1 MDRVEFGIKLEQ
13 INKLRDKGDYE
24 AAAKVV
30 DTIEWRKVKKW
41 SELAVAEDVYERAGR
56 LKDARNICV
65 YAYNRNLGGKRLI
78 YKLTEISIAIDDL
91 DEADDLYNEFVEAAP
106 RDTEKYILMYKL
118 NKARKVP
125 VERLIEILE
134 EYKQSELDE
143 QYEYELA
150 ELYAQAGRIDE
161 CIREC
166 DDLILWFNEG
176 EYVEKALRLKSRYS
190 VLTKSQKA
198 KLDMIE
204 EYRAAGMEYS
214 TIAPE
219 YDSEPDIEH
228 EEIKEPEPEEEY
240 KVQEKD
246 YSIYDTQ
253 NIQAQLAESMAKI
266 LGGIN
271 GESEAGEEEP
281 SAELTAE
288 AEAEPSVE
296 SEPETEVEPTA
307 EAEPEA
313 DNEPTVEAEPEADNE
328 PSAELT
334 AEAEAEPSAE
344 SEPEA
349 EVEQSAESETEQEVE
364 PETEAEAEP
373 SVEAEPEE
381 KYKDLYE
388 GIDEPTKEIRIN
400 THHWNRYKS
409 VMVDDT
415 KDPMTAELPLPE
427 GALPKYIVEKSET
440 EGETDTNPEF
450 IIEDFETIIEK
461 QEEPPVSEEPEEPE
475 VSGAEEDD
483 EYMVKLVEETGEPD
497 DNRDENTAE
506 TTESVEE
513 AVRKAVMEPEAAEES
528 EVIDGQMDIMQWME
542 SVQDIAESDDADEAV
557 TAEEEP
563 EETESEE
570 EPVDEQVSD
579 DAEEEPVDEEQM
591 INDAAEDAINDIAAR
606 LMAEVQE
613 ELDAREKEEALT
625 AVTEEEYVDDTKVTD
640 AADEMTATV
649 EEEAESEAEEA
660 EPAEEEPEAES
671 TEESEE
677 EPEAELTEESEEEPE
692 EAEPAEEE
700 AEDDEDNDYALKSS
714 ERRYLQKYLFINGME
729 ETAAEIIN
737 NKKREAP
744 DGTSAHGN
752 IVVVGRAKTNKT
764 DFAID
769 LFKAL
774 HADDS
779 NKKLRIAKTNAAA
792 VNSKSILASVDKIK
806 GTTLIIENA
815 GQLTKESAREL
826 VQVMEGDTDSMLV
839 IITGEDYS
847 INRLFAE
854 VPRLSE
860 MFSYR
865 VEVRRYSV
873 NELVAAAKDY
883 AREKGYIIGEKA
895 LLKLYLLIGEV
906 DTGDAAKAIESIRGI
921 VDNAIEH
928 SGRKGRRRS
937 SKKNGGLIMLKDKDF
952 V

>member
-30 DTIEWRKVKKW
+30 ETIEWRKVKKW
-41 SELAVAEDVYERAGR
+41 SELAIAEDVYERAGR

-118 NKARKVP
+118 NKARKAP

-161 CIREC
+161 CVREC

-176 EYVEKALRLKSRYS
+176 EYVEKALRLKNRYAK
-190 VLTKSQKA
+190 LTKSQQA
-198 KLDMIE
+198 KLDMME

-214 TIAPE
+214 TVMPE

-228 EEIKEPEPEEEY
+228 EEVKEPEPQEEY

-271 GESEAGEEEP
+271 GPGEEEAVEPGITGQGEEAAEPEITEPAGIEEP
-281 SAELTAE
+281 SETTEAVEPSETTEFVEPEEDTWEEPEE
-288 AEAEPSVE
+288 AEEPEEQPEAEKEPEEAEEQPEVEKE
-296 SEPETEVEPTA
+296 SEPDSIE
-307 EAEPEA
+307 
-313 DNEPTVEAEPEADNE
+313 D
-328 PSAELT
+328 
-334 AEAEAEPSAE
+334 
-344 SEPEA
+344 
-349 EVEQSAESETEQEVE
+349 
-364 PETEAEAEP
+364 
-373 SVEAEPEE
+373 
-381 KYKDLYE
+381 KYKDIYE

-400 THHWNRYKS
+400 THHWNRYRS
-409 VMVDDT
+409 VMEDDT
-415 KDPMTAELPLPE
+415 KEPMTADVPLPE
-427 GALPKYIVEKSET
+427 GALPKYLVEKSEM
-440 EGETDTNPEF
+440 EGEAGTNPEF

-461 QEEPPVSEEPEEPE
+461 QEEPVEEENVAEAAEP
-475 VSGAEEDD
+475 EEDD
-483 EYMVKLVEETGEPD
+483 EYMVRLVTEDDEPQEEPETNETEP
-497 DNRDENTAE
+497 E
-506 TTESVEE
+506 ESVEE
-513 AVRKAVMEPEAAEES
+513 AVKKAVSEPAEPEES

-542 SVQDIAESDDADEAV
+542 SMQDTAV
-557 TAEEEP
+557 EDTPETDTETKAAEP
-563 EETESEE
+563 EKI
-570 EPVDEQVSD
+570 PD
-579 DAEEEPVDEEQM
+579 DEQM

-606 LMAEVQE
+606 LMAEVRE
-613 ELDAREKEEALT
+613 ELDARAGEEAPT
-625 AVTEEEYVDDTKVTD
+625 MIAEEEYIDDEADD
-640 AADEMTATV
+640 AGEIMADDEAEEEFSEEEIAAYEEEHSAAEDEITAAADDEMTAA
-649 EEEAESEAEEA
+649 AE
-660 EPAEEEPEAES
+660 
-671 TEESEE
+671 
-677 EPEAELTEESEEEPE
+677 
-692 EAEPAEEE
+692 
-700 AEDDEDNDYALKSS
+700 EDNDNDYVLKPS
-714 ERRYLQKYLFINGME
+714 ERRYLQKYLFISGME

-737 NKKREAP
+737 NKKREVP

-752 IVVVGRAKTNKT
+752 IAVVGRAKTDKT

-774 HADDS
+774 HSEDN

-792 VNSKSILASVDKIK
+792 INSKSILASADKLK
-806 GTTLIIENA
+806 GITLIIENA

-826 VQVMEGDTDSMLV
+826 AQVMEGDTESMLV

-847 INRLFAE
+847 INRVFTE
-854 VPRLSE
+854 VPDLSR
-860 MFSYR
+860 MFDYR

-895 LLKLYLLIGEV
+895 LLKLYLLAGGI
-906 DTGDAAKAIESIRGI
+906 DTGDATKAVESIREI
-921 VDNAIEH
+921 VDDAIERG
-928 SGRKGRRRS
+928 SRKGKRRTSR
-937 SKKNGGLIMLKDKDF
+937 KNGGLIILKDKDF
-952 V
+952 IS

>member
-30 DTIEWRKVKKW
+30 ETIEWRKVKKW
-41 SELAVAEDVYERAGR
+41 SELAIAEDVYERAGR

-161 CIREC
+161 CVREC

-176 EYVEKALRLKSRYS
+176 EYVEKALRLKNRYAK
-190 VLTKSQKA
+190 LTKSQQA
-198 KLDMIE
+198 KLDMME

-214 TIAPE
+214 TVMPE

-228 EEIKEPEPEEEY
+228 EEVKEPEPQEEY

-271 GESEAGEEEP
+271 GPGEEEAVEPKITGQGEEAVEPEITEPAGIEEP
-281 SAELTAE
+281 SETTEFVEPEEDTWEEPEE
-288 AEAEPSVE
+288 AEEPEEQPEAEEEPEEQPEEEKEPEEPEEAEEQPEVEKE
-296 SEPETEVEPTA
+296 SEPDSIE
-307 EAEPEA
+307 
-313 DNEPTVEAEPEADNE
+313 D
-328 PSAELT
+328 
-334 AEAEAEPSAE
+334 
-344 SEPEA
+344 
-349 EVEQSAESETEQEVE
+349 
-364 PETEAEAEP
+364 
-373 SVEAEPEE
+373 
-381 KYKDLYE
+381 KYKDIYE

-400 THHWNRYKS
+400 THHWNRYRS
-409 VMVDDT
+409 VMEDDT
-415 KDPMTAELPLPE
+415 KEPMTADVPLPE
-427 GALPKYIVEKSET
+427 GALPKYIVEKSEM
-440 EGETDTNPEF
+440 EGEAGTNPEF
-450 IIEDFETIIEK
+450 IIEDFETIIENR
-461 QEEPPVSEEPEEPE
+461 EEPVEEESVAEAAEP
-475 VSGAEEDD
+475 EEDD
-483 EYMVKLVEETGEPD
+483 EYMVRLVTEDDEPQEEPET
-497 DNRDENTAE
+497 DETE
-506 TTESVEE
+506 SEESVEE
-513 AVRKAVMEPEAAEES
+513 AVKKAVSEPAEPEES

-542 SVQDIAESDDADEAV
+542 SMQDTVVEDTPETDTETKAA
-557 TAEEEP
+557 EP
-563 EETESEE
+563 EEI
-570 EPVDEQVSD
+570 PD
-579 DAEEEPVDEEQM
+579 DEQM

-606 LMAEVQE
+606 LMAEVRE
-613 ELDAREKEEALT
+613 ELDARAGEEAPT
-625 AVTEEEYVDDTKVTD
+625 MIAEEEYIDDEADD
-640 AADEMTATV
+640 AGEIMADDEAEEEFSEEEIAAYEEEHSAAEDEMTAAV
-649 EEEAESEAEEA
+649 E
-660 EPAEEEPEAES
+660 
-671 TEESEE
+671 
-677 EPEAELTEESEEEPE
+677 
-692 EAEPAEEE
+692 
-700 AEDDEDNDYALKSS
+700 EDNDNDYVLKPS
-714 ERRYLQKYLFINGME
+714 ERRYLQKYLFISGME

-737 NKKREAP
+737 NKKREVP

-752 IVVVGRAKTNKT
+752 IAVVGRAKTDKT

-774 HADDS
+774 HSEDN

-792 VNSKSILASVDKIK
+792 INSKSILASADKLK
-806 GTTLIIENA
+806 GITLIIENA

-826 VQVMEGDTDSMLV
+826 AQVMEGDTESMLV

-847 INRLFAE
+847 INRVFAE
-854 VPRLSE
+854 VPDLSR
-860 MFSYR
+860 MFDYR

-895 LLKLYLLIGEV
+895 LLKLYLLAGGV
-906 DTGDAAKAIESIRGI
+906 DTGDATKAVESIREI
-921 VDNAIEH
+921 VDDAIERG
-928 SGRKGRRRS
+928 SRKGKRRTSR
-937 SKKNGGLIMLKDKDF
+937 KNGGLIILKDKDF
-952 V
+952 IS

>member
-30 DTIEWRKVKKW
+30 ETIEWRKVKKW
-41 SELAVAEDVYERAGR
+41 SELAIAEDVYERAGR

-118 NKARKVP
+118 NKARKAP

-161 CIREC
+161 CVREC

-176 EYVEKALRLKSRYS
+176 EYVEKALRLKNRYAK
-190 VLTKSQKA
+190 LTKSQQA
-198 KLDMIE
+198 KLDMME

-214 TIAPE
+214 TVMPE

-228 EEIKEPEPEEEY
+228 EEVKELEPQEEY

-271 GESEAGEEEP
+271 GPGEEEAVEPEITEPAGIEEP
-281 SAELTAE
+281 SETTEFVEPEEDTWEEPEETEEHEEQPE
-288 AEAEPSVE
+288 AEKEPEEQPEAEKEPEEAEEQPEVEKE
-296 SEPETEVEPTA
+296 SEPDSIE
-307 EAEPEA
+307 
-313 DNEPTVEAEPEADNE
+313 D
-328 PSAELT
+328 
-334 AEAEAEPSAE
+334 
-344 SEPEA
+344 
-349 EVEQSAESETEQEVE
+349 
-364 PETEAEAEP
+364 
-373 SVEAEPEE
+373 
-381 KYKDLYE
+381 KYKDIYE

-400 THHWNRYKS
+400 THHWNRYRS
-409 VMVDDT
+409 VMEDDT
-415 KDPMTAELPLPE
+415 KEPMTADVPLPE
-427 GALPKYIVEKSET
+427 GALPKYIVEKSEM
-440 EGETDTNPEF
+440 EGEAGTNPEF

-461 QEEPPVSEEPEEPE
+461 QEEPVEEESVAEAAEP
-475 VSGAEEDD
+475 EEDD
-483 EYMVKLVEETGEPD
+483 EYMVRLVTEDDEPQEEPETNETEP
-497 DNRDENTAE
+497 E
-506 TTESVEE
+506 ESLEE
-513 AVRKAVMEPEAAEES
+513 AVKKTVSEAAEPEES

-542 SVQDIAESDDADEAV
+542 SMQDTAVEDTPETDTETEA
-557 TAEEEP
+557 AEP
-563 EETESEE
+563 EKI
-570 EPVDEQVSD
+570 PD
-579 DAEEEPVDEEQM
+579 DEQM
-591 INDAAEDAINDIAAR
+591 INDVAEDAINDIAAR
-606 LMAEVQE
+606 LMAEVRE
-613 ELDAREKEEALT
+613 ELDARAGEEAPT
-625 AVTEEEYVDDTKVTD
+625 MIAEEEYIDDEADD
-640 AADEMTATV
+640 AGEIMADDEAEEEFSEEEIAAYEEEHSAAEDEITAAAEDEITAAAEDEMTAAV
-649 EEEAESEAEEA
+649 E
-660 EPAEEEPEAES
+660 
-671 TEESEE
+671 
-677 EPEAELTEESEEEPE
+677 
-692 EAEPAEEE
+692 
-700 AEDDEDNDYALKSS
+700 EDNDNDYVLKPS
-714 ERRYLQKYLFINGME
+714 ERRYLQKYLFISGME

-737 NKKREAP
+737 NKKREVP

-752 IVVVGRAKTNKT
+752 IAVVGRAKTDKT

-774 HADDS
+774 HSEDN

-792 VNSKSILASVDKIK
+792 INSKSILASADKLK
-806 GTTLIIENA
+806 GITLIIENA

-826 VQVMEGDTDSMLV
+826 AQVMEGDTESMLV

-847 INRLFAE
+847 INRVFTE
-854 VPRLSE
+854 VPDLSR
-860 MFSYR
+860 MFDYR

-895 LLKLYLLIGEV
+895 LLKLYLLAGGI
-906 DTGDAAKAIESIRGI
+906 DTGDATKAVESIREI
-921 VDNAIEH
+921 VDDAIERG
-928 SGRKGRRRS
+928 SRKGKRRTSR
-937 SKKNGGLIMLKDKDF
+937 KNGGLIILKDKDF
-952 V
+952 IS

>member
-30 DTIEWRKVKKW
+30 ETIEWRKVKKW
-41 SELAVAEDVYERAGR
+41 SELAIAEDVYERAGR

-161 CIREC
+161 CVREC

-176 EYVEKALRLKSRYS
+176 EYVEKALRLKNRYAK
-190 VLTKSQKA
+190 LTKSQQA
-198 KLDMIE
+198 KLDMME

-214 TIAPE
+214 TVMPE

-228 EEIKEPEPEEEY
+228 EEVKEPEPQEEY

-271 GESEAGEEEP
+271 GPGEEEAVEPGITEPAGIEEP
-281 SAELTAE
+281 SETTEFVEPEEDTWEEPEE
-288 AEAEPSVE
+288 AEEPEEQPEAEKEPEEAEEQPEVEKE
-296 SEPETEVEPTA
+296 SEPDRIE
-307 EAEPEA
+307 
-313 DNEPTVEAEPEADNE
+313 D
-328 PSAELT
+328 
-334 AEAEAEPSAE
+334 
-344 SEPEA
+344 
-349 EVEQSAESETEQEVE
+349 
-364 PETEAEAEP
+364 
-373 SVEAEPEE
+373 
-381 KYKDLYE
+381 KYKDIYE

-400 THHWNRYKS
+400 THHWNRYRS
-409 VMVDDT
+409 VMEDDT
-415 KDPMTAELPLPE
+415 KEPMTADVPLPE
-427 GALPKYIVEKSET
+427 GALPKYIVEKSEM
-440 EGETDTNPEF
+440 EGEAGTNPEF

-461 QEEPPVSEEPEEPE
+461 QEEPVEEESVAEAAEP
-475 VSGAEEDD
+475 EEDD
-483 EYMVKLVEETGEPD
+483 EYMVRLVTEDDEPQEEPETNETEP
-497 DNRDENTAE
+497 E
-506 TTESVEE
+506 ESVEE
-513 AVRKAVMEPEAAEES
+513 AVKKAVSELAEPEES

-542 SVQDIAESDDADEAV
+542 SMQDTVGEDTPETDTETEA
-557 TAEEEP
+557 AEP
-563 EETESEE
+563 EEI
-570 EPVDEQVSD
+570 PD
-579 DAEEEPVDEEQM
+579 DEQM

-606 LMAEVQE
+606 LMAEVRE
-613 ELDAREKEEALT
+613 ELDARAGEEAPT
-625 AVTEEEYVDDTKVTD
+625 MIAEEEYIDDEADD
-640 AADEMTATV
+640 AGEIMADDEAEEEFSEEEIAAYEEEHSAVEDEITAAAEDEMTAAV
-649 EEEAESEAEEA
+649 E
-660 EPAEEEPEAES
+660 
-671 TEESEE
+671 
-677 EPEAELTEESEEEPE
+677 
-692 EAEPAEEE
+692 
-700 AEDDEDNDYALKSS
+700 EDNDNDYVLKPS
-714 ERRYLQKYLFINGME
+714 ERRYLQKYLFISGME

-737 NKKREAP
+737 NKKREVP

-752 IVVVGRAKTNKT
+752 IAVVGRAKTDKT

-774 HADDS
+774 HSEDN

-792 VNSKSILASVDKIK
+792 INSKSILASADKLK
-806 GTTLIIENA
+806 GITLIIENA

-826 VQVMEGDTDSMLV
+826 AQVMEGDTESMLV

-847 INRLFAE
+847 INRVFTE
-854 VPRLSE
+854 VPDLSR
-860 MFSYR
+860 MFDYR

-895 LLKLYLLIGEV
+895 LLKLYLLAGGI
-906 DTGDAAKAIESIRGI
+906 DTGDATKAVESIREI
-921 VDNAIEH
+921 VDDAIERG
-928 SGRKGRRRS
+928 SRKGKRRTSR
-937 SKKNGGLIMLKDKDF
+937 KNGGLIILKDKDF
-952 V
+952 IS

>member
-30 DTIEWRKVKKW
+30 ETIEWRKVKKW
-41 SELAVAEDVYERAGR
+41 SELAIAEDVYERAGR

-161 CIREC
+161 CVREC

-176 EYVEKALRLKSRYS
+176 EYVEKALRLKNRYAK
-190 VLTKSQKA
+190 LTKSQQA
-198 KLDMIE
+198 KLDMME

-214 TIAPE
+214 TVMPE

-228 EEIKEPEPEEEY
+228 EEVKEPEPHEEY

-271 GESEAGEEEP
+271 GPGEEAAEPEITEPAGIEEP
-281 SAELTAE
+281 SETTE
-288 AEAEPSVE
+288 AVEPSE
-296 SEPETEVEPTA
+296 ITEF
-307 EAEPEA
+307 
-313 DNEPTVEAEPEADNE
+313 
-328 PSAELT
+328 
-334 AEAEAEPSAE
+334 
-344 SEPEA
+344 
-349 EVEQSAESETEQEVE
+349 VE
-364 PETEAEAEP
+364 PEEDTWE
-373 SVEAEPEE
+373 EPEE
-381 KYKDLYE
+381 PEEQPEVEDESEQDSIEDKYKDIYE

-400 THHWNRYKS
+400 THHWNRYRS
-409 VMVDDT
+409 VMEDDT
-415 KDPMTAELPLPE
+415 KEPMTADVPLPE
-427 GALPKYIVEKSET
+427 GALPKYIVEKSEV
-440 EGETDTNPEF
+440 EGEAGTNPEF

-461 QEEPPVSEEPEEPE
+461 QEEPVEEESVAEAAEP
-475 VSGAEEDD
+475 EEDD
-483 EYMVKLVEETGEPD
+483 EYMVRLVTEDDEPQEEPETDETEP
-497 DNRDENTAE
+497 E
-506 TTESVEE
+506 ESVEE
-513 AVRKAVMEPEAAEES
+513 AVQKAVSEPAEPEES

-542 SVQDIAESDDADEAV
+542 SMQDTAVEDTPETDTETEA
-557 TAEEEP
+557 AEP
-563 EETESEE
+563 EKI
-570 EPVDEQVSD
+570 PD
-579 DAEEEPVDEEQM
+579 DEQM

-606 LMAEVQE
+606 LMAEVRE
-613 ELDAREKEEALT
+613 ELDARAGEEAPT
-625 AVTEEEYVDDTKVTD
+625 MIAEEEYIDDEADD
-640 AADEMTATV
+640 AGEIMADDEAEEEFSEEEIAAYEEEHSAAEDEITAAAEDEMTAAV
-649 EEEAESEAEEA
+649 E
-660 EPAEEEPEAES
+660 
-671 TEESEE
+671 
-677 EPEAELTEESEEEPE
+677 
-692 EAEPAEEE
+692 
-700 AEDDEDNDYALKSS
+700 EDNDNDYVLKPS
-714 ERRYLQKYLFINGME
+714 ERRYLQKYLFISGME

-737 NKKREAP
+737 NKKREVP

-752 IVVVGRAKTNKT
+752 IAVVGRAKTDKT

-774 HADDS
+774 HSEDN

-792 VNSKSILASVDKIK
+792 INSKSILASADKLK
-806 GTTLIIENA
+806 GITLIIENA

-826 VQVMEGDTDSMLV
+826 AQVMEGDTESMLV

-847 INRLFAE
+847 INRVFTE
-854 VPRLSE
+854 VPDLSR
-860 MFSYR
+860 MFDYR

-895 LLKLYLLIGEV
+895 LLKLYLLAGGV
-906 DTGDAAKAIESIRGI
+906 DTGDATKAVESIREI
-921 VDNAIEH
+921 VDDAIERG
-928 SGRKGRRRS
+928 SRKGKRRTSR
-937 SKKNGGLIMLKDKDF
+937 KNGGLIILKDKDF
-952 V
+952 IS

>member
-30 DTIEWRKVKKW
+30 ETIEWRKVKKW
-41 SELAVAEDVYERAGR
+41 SELAIAEDVYERAGR

-150 ELYAQAGRIDE
+150 ELYAQAGRIEE
-161 CIREC
+161 CVREC

-176 EYVEKALRLKSRYS
+176 EYVEKALRLKNRYAK
-190 VLTKSQKA
+190 LTKSQQA
-198 KLDMIE
+198 KLDMME

-214 TIAPE
+214 TVMPE

-228 EEIKEPEPEEEY
+228 EEVKEPEPQEEY

-271 GESEAGEEEP
+271 GPGEEEAVEPEITGQGEEAVEPEITEPAGIEEP
-281 SAELTAE
+281 SETTESVEPEEDTWEEPEE
-288 AEAEPSVE
+288 AEEPEEQPETEKEPEEAEEQLEVEKE
-296 SEPETEVEPTA
+296 SEPDSIE
-307 EAEPEA
+307 
-313 DNEPTVEAEPEADNE
+313 D
-328 PSAELT
+328 
-334 AEAEAEPSAE
+334 
-344 SEPEA
+344 
-349 EVEQSAESETEQEVE
+349 
-364 PETEAEAEP
+364 
-373 SVEAEPEE
+373 
-381 KYKDLYE
+381 KYKDIYE

-400 THHWNRYKS
+400 THHWNRYRS
-409 VMVDDT
+409 VMEDDT
-415 KDPMTAELPLPE
+415 KEPMTADVPLPE
-427 GALPKYIVEKSET
+427 GALPKYIVEKSEM
-440 EGETDTNPEF
+440 EGEAGTNPEF

-461 QEEPPVSEEPEEPE
+461 QEEPVEEESVAEAAEP
-475 VSGAEEDD
+475 EEDD
-483 EYMVKLVEETGEPD
+483 EYMVRLVTEDDEPQEEPETDETEP
-497 DNRDENTAE
+497 E
-506 TTESVEE
+506 ESVEE
-513 AVRKAVMEPEAAEES
+513 AVKKTISEPAEPEES

-542 SVQDIAESDDADEAV
+542 SMQDTVGEDTLETDTETETEDVPEVDIETEAAESDKI
-557 TAEEEP
+557 
-563 EETESEE
+563 
-570 EPVDEQVSD
+570 SD
-579 DAEEEPVDEEQM
+579 DEQM

-606 LMAEVQE
+606 LMAEVRE
-613 ELDAREKEEALT
+613 ELDARAGEEAPT
-625 AVTEEEYVDDTKVTD
+625 MIAEEEYIDDEADD
-640 AADEMTATV
+640 AGEIMADDEAEEEFSEEEIAAYEEEHSAAEDEITAVAEDEMTAAV
-649 EEEAESEAEEA
+649 E
-660 EPAEEEPEAES
+660 
-671 TEESEE
+671 
-677 EPEAELTEESEEEPE
+677 
-692 EAEPAEEE
+692 
-700 AEDDEDNDYALKSS
+700 EDNDNDYVLKPS
-714 ERRYLQKYLFINGME
+714 ERRYLQKYLFISGME

-737 NKKREAP
+737 NKKREVP

-752 IVVVGRAKTNKT
+752 IAVVGRAKTDKT

-774 HADDS
+774 HSEDN

-792 VNSKSILASVDKIK
+792 INSKSILASADKLK
-806 GTTLIIENA
+806 GITLIIENA

-826 VQVMEGDTDSMLV
+826 AQVMEGDTESMLV

-847 INRLFAE
+847 INRVFAE
-854 VPRLSE
+854 VPDLSR
-860 MFSYR
+860 MFDYR

-895 LLKLYLLIGEV
+895 LLKLYLLAGGV
-906 DTGDAAKAIESIRGI
+906 DTGDATKAVESIREI
-921 VDNAIEH
+921 VDDAIERG
-928 SGRKGRRRS
+928 SRKGKRRTSR
-937 SKKNGGLIMLKDKDF
+937 KNGGLIILKDKDF
-952 V
+952 IS

>member
-30 DTIEWRKVKKW
+30 ETIEWRKVKKW
-41 SELAVAEDVYERAGR
+41 SELAIAEDVYERAGR

-118 NKARKVP
+118 NKARKAP

-161 CIREC
+161 CVREC

-176 EYVEKALRLKSRYS
+176 EYVEKALRLKNRYAK
-190 VLTKSQKA
+190 LTKSQQA
-198 KLDMIE
+198 KLDMME

-214 TIAPE
+214 TVMPE

-228 EEIKEPEPEEEY
+228 EEVKEPEPQEEY

-271 GESEAGEEEP
+271 GPGEEEAVEPEITGQGEEAVEPEITEPAGIEEP
-281 SAELTAE
+281 SETTEAVEPSETTEFMEPEEDTWEEPEETEEPEEQPE
-288 AEAEPSVE
+288 AEKEPEEAEEQPEVEKE
-296 SEPETEVEPTA
+296 SEPDSIE
-307 EAEPEA
+307 
-313 DNEPTVEAEPEADNE
+313 D
-328 PSAELT
+328 
-334 AEAEAEPSAE
+334 
-344 SEPEA
+344 
-349 EVEQSAESETEQEVE
+349 
-364 PETEAEAEP
+364 
-373 SVEAEPEE
+373 
-381 KYKDLYE
+381 KYKDIYE

-400 THHWNRYKS
+400 THHWNRYRS
-409 VMVDDT
+409 VMEDDT
-415 KDPMTAELPLPE
+415 KEPMTADVPLPE
-427 GALPKYIVEKSET
+427 GALPKYIVEKSEM
-440 EGETDTNPEF
+440 EGEAGTNPEF

-461 QEEPPVSEEPEEPE
+461 QEEPVEEESVAEAAEP
-475 VSGAEEDD
+475 EEDD
-483 EYMVKLVEETGEPD
+483 EYMVRLVTEDDEPQEEPETNETEP
-497 DNRDENTAE
+497 E
-506 TTESVEE
+506 ESLEE
-513 AVRKAVMEPEAAEES
+513 AVKKTVSEPAEPEES

-542 SVQDIAESDDADEAV
+542 SMQDTAVEDTPETDTETEA
-557 TAEEEP
+557 AEP
-563 EETESEE
+563 EKI
-570 EPVDEQVSD
+570 PD
-579 DAEEEPVDEEQM
+579 DEQM

-606 LMAEVQE
+606 LMAEVRE
-613 ELDAREKEEALT
+613 ELDAKAGEEAPT
-625 AVTEEEYVDDTKVTD
+625 MIAEEEYIDDEADD
-640 AADEMTATV
+640 AGEIMADDEAEEEFSEEEIAAYEEEHSAAEDEITAAADDEMTAAV
-649 EEEAESEAEEA
+649 E
-660 EPAEEEPEAES
+660 
-671 TEESEE
+671 
-677 EPEAELTEESEEEPE
+677 
-692 EAEPAEEE
+692 
-700 AEDDEDNDYALKSS
+700 EDNDNDYVLKPS
-714 ERRYLQKYLFINGME
+714 ERRYLQKYLFISGME

-737 NKKREAP
+737 NKKREVS

-752 IVVVGRAKTNKT
+752 IAVVGRAKTDKT

-774 HADDS
+774 HSEDN

-792 VNSKSILASVDKIK
+792 INSKSILASADKLK
-806 GTTLIIENA
+806 GITLIIENA

-826 VQVMEGDTDSMLV
+826 AQVMEGDTESMLV

-847 INRLFAE
+847 INRVFTE
-854 VPRLSE
+854 VPDLSR
-860 MFSYR
+860 MFDYR

-895 LLKLYLLIGEV
+895 LLKLYLLAGGI
-906 DTGDAAKAIESIRGI
+906 DTGDATKAVESIREI
-921 VDNAIEH
+921 VDDAIERG
-928 SGRKGRRRS
+928 SRKGKRRTSR
-937 SKKNGGLIMLKDKDF
+937 KNGGLIILKDKDF
-952 V
+952 IS

>member
-30 DTIEWRKVKKW
+30 ETIEWRKVKKW
-41 SELAVAEDVYERAGR
+41 SELAIAEDVYERAGR

-118 NKARKVP
+118 NKARKAP

-150 ELYAQAGRIDE
+150 ELYAQARRIDE
-161 CIREC
+161 CVREC

-176 EYVEKALRLKSRYS
+176 EYVEKALRLKNRYAK
-190 VLTKSQKA
+190 LTKSQQA
-198 KLDMIE
+198 KLDMME

-214 TIAPE
+214 TVMPE

-228 EEIKEPEPEEEY
+228 EEVKEPEPQEEY

-271 GESEAGEEEP
+271 GPGEEEAVEPEITGQGEEAAEPEITEPAGIEEP
-281 SAELTAE
+281 SETTEAVEPSETTEFVEPEEDTWEEPEE
-288 AEAEPSVE
+288 AEEPEEQPEAEKEPEEAEEQPEVEKE
-296 SEPETEVEPTA
+296 SEPDSIE
-307 EAEPEA
+307 
-313 DNEPTVEAEPEADNE
+313 D
-328 PSAELT
+328 
-334 AEAEAEPSAE
+334 
-344 SEPEA
+344 
-349 EVEQSAESETEQEVE
+349 
-364 PETEAEAEP
+364 
-373 SVEAEPEE
+373 
-381 KYKDLYE
+381 KYKDIYE

-400 THHWNRYKS
+400 THHWNRYRS
-409 VMVDDT
+409 VMEDDT
-415 KDPMTAELPLPE
+415 KEPMTADVPLPE
-427 GALPKYIVEKSET
+427 GALPKYIVEKSEM
-440 EGETDTNPEF
+440 EGEAGTNPEF

-461 QEEPPVSEEPEEPE
+461 QEEPVEEESVAEAAEP
-475 VSGAEEDD
+475 EEDD
-483 EYMVKLVEETGEPD
+483 EYMVRLVTEDDEPQEEPETNETEP
-497 DNRDENTAE
+497 E
-506 TTESVEE
+506 ESLEE
-513 AVRKAVMEPEAAEES
+513 AVKKTVSEAAEPEES

-542 SVQDIAESDDADEAV
+542 SMQDTAVEDTPETDTETEA
-557 TAEEEP
+557 AEP
-563 EETESEE
+563 EKI
-570 EPVDEQVSD
+570 PD
-579 DAEEEPVDEEQM
+579 DEQM
-591 INDAAEDAINDIAAR
+591 INDVAEDAINDIAAR
-606 LMAEVQE
+606 LMAEVRE
-613 ELDAREKEEALT
+613 ELDARAGEEAPT
-625 AVTEEEYVDDTKVTD
+625 MIAEEEYIDDEADD
-640 AADEMTATV
+640 AGEIMADDEAEEEFSEEEIAAYEEEHSAAEDEITAAAEDEMTAAV
-649 EEEAESEAEEA
+649 E
-660 EPAEEEPEAES
+660 
-671 TEESEE
+671 
-677 EPEAELTEESEEEPE
+677 
-692 EAEPAEEE
+692 
-700 AEDDEDNDYALKSS
+700 EDNDNDYVLKPS
-714 ERRYLQKYLFINGME
+714 ERRYLQKYLFISGME

-737 NKKREAP
+737 NKKREVP

-752 IVVVGRAKTNKT
+752 IAVVGRAKTDKT

-774 HADDS
+774 HSEDN

-792 VNSKSILASVDKIK
+792 INSKSILASADKLK
-806 GTTLIIENA
+806 GITLIIENA

-826 VQVMEGDTDSMLV
+826 AQVMEGDTESMLV

-847 INRLFAE
+847 INRVFTE
-854 VPRLSE
+854 VPDLSR
-860 MFSYR
+860 MFDYR

-895 LLKLYLLIGEV
+895 LLKLYLLAGGI
-906 DTGDAAKAIESIRGI
+906 DTGDATKAVESIREI
-921 VDNAIEH
+921 VDDAIERG
-928 SGRKGRRRS
+928 SRKGKRRTSR
-937 SKKNGGLIMLKDKDF
+937 KNGGLIILKDKDF
-952 V
+952 IS

>member
-30 DTIEWRKVKKW
+30 ETIEWRKVKKW
-41 SELAVAEDVYERAGR
+41 SELAIAEDVYERAGR

-161 CIREC
+161 CVREC

-176 EYVEKALRLKSRYS
+176 EYVEKALRLKNRYAK
-190 VLTKSQKA
+190 LTKSQQA
-198 KLDMIE
+198 KLDMME

-214 TIAPE
+214 TVMPE

-228 EEIKEPEPEEEY
+228 EEVKEPEPQEEY

-271 GESEAGEEEP
+271 GPGEEEAVEPEITGQGEEAVGPEITEPAGIEEP
-281 SAELTAE
+281 SETTEFVEPEEDTWEEPEE
-288 AEAEPSVE
+288 AEEPEEQPEAEEEPEEQPEEEKEPEEPEEPEEAEEQPEAEKE
-296 SEPETEVEPTA
+296 SEPDSIE
-307 EAEPEA
+307 
-313 DNEPTVEAEPEADNE
+313 D
-328 PSAELT
+328 
-334 AEAEAEPSAE
+334 
-344 SEPEA
+344 
-349 EVEQSAESETEQEVE
+349 
-364 PETEAEAEP
+364 
-373 SVEAEPEE
+373 
-381 KYKDLYE
+381 KYKDIYE

-400 THHWNRYKS
+400 THHWNRYRS
-409 VMVDDT
+409 VMEDDT
-415 KDPMTAELPLPE
+415 KEPMTADVPLPE
-427 GALPKYIVEKSET
+427 GALPKYIVEKSEM
-440 EGETDTNPEF
+440 EGEAGTNPEF
-450 IIEDFETIIEK
+450 IIEDFETIIENR
-461 QEEPPVSEEPEEPE
+461 EEPVEEESVAEAAEP
-475 VSGAEEDD
+475 EEDD
-483 EYMVKLVEETGEPD
+483 EYMVRLVTEDDEPQEEPETNETEP
-497 DNRDENTAE
+497 E
-506 TTESVEE
+506 ESVEE
-513 AVRKAVMEPEAAEES
+513 AVKKAVSEPAEPEES

-542 SVQDIAESDDADEAV
+542 SMQDTVVEDTPETDTETKAAELEEIPDD
-557 TAEEEP
+557 
-563 EETESEE
+563 
-570 EPVDEQVSD
+570 
-579 DAEEEPVDEEQM
+579 EQM

-606 LMAEVQE
+606 LMAEVRE
-613 ELDAREKEEALT
+613 ELDARASEEAPT
-625 AVTEEEYVDDTKVTD
+625 MIAEEEYIDDEADD
-640 AADEMTATV
+640 AGEIMADDEAEEEFSEEEIAAYEEEHSAAEDEITAAAEDEMTAAV
-649 EEEAESEAEEA
+649 E
-660 EPAEEEPEAES
+660 
-671 TEESEE
+671 
-677 EPEAELTEESEEEPE
+677 
-692 EAEPAEEE
+692 
-700 AEDDEDNDYALKSS
+700 EDNDNDYVLKPS
-714 ERRYLQKYLFINGME
+714 ERRYLQKYLFISGME

-737 NKKREAP
+737 NKKREVP

-752 IVVVGRAKTNKT
+752 IAVVGRTKTDKT

-774 HADDS
+774 HSEDN

-792 VNSKSILASVDKIK
+792 INSKSILASADKLK
-806 GTTLIIENA
+806 GITLIIENA

-826 VQVMEGDTDSMLV
+826 AQVMEGDTESMLV

-847 INRLFAE
+847 INRVFAE
-854 VPRLSE
+854 VPDLSR
-860 MFSYR
+860 MFDYR

-895 LLKLYLLIGEV
+895 LLKLYLLAGGV
-906 DTGDAAKAIESIRGI
+906 DTGDATKAVESIREI
-921 VDNAIEH
+921 VDDAIERG
-928 SGRKGRRRS
+928 SRKGKRRTSR
-937 SKKNGGLIMLKDKDF
+937 KNGGLIILKDKDF
-952 V
+952 IS

>member
-30 DTIEWRKVKKW
+30 ETIEWRKVKKW
-41 SELAVAEDVYERAGR
+41 SELAIAEDVYERAGR

-118 NKARKVP
+118 NKARKAP

-161 CIREC
+161 CVREC

-176 EYVEKALRLKSRYS
+176 EYVEKALRLKNRYAK
-190 VLTKSQKA
+190 LTKSQQA
-198 KLDMIE
+198 KLDMME

-214 TIAPE
+214 TVMPE

-228 EEIKEPEPEEEY
+228 EEVKEPEPQEEY

-271 GESEAGEEEP
+271 GQGEEEAVEPEITGQGEEAVEPEITEPAGIEEP
-281 SAELTAE
+281 SETTEAVEPSETTEFVEPEEDTWEEPEE
-288 AEAEPSVE
+288 AEEPEEQPEAEKEPEEAEEQPEVEKE
-296 SEPETEVEPTA
+296 SEPDSIE
-307 EAEPEA
+307 
-313 DNEPTVEAEPEADNE
+313 D
-328 PSAELT
+328 
-334 AEAEAEPSAE
+334 
-344 SEPEA
+344 
-349 EVEQSAESETEQEVE
+349 
-364 PETEAEAEP
+364 
-373 SVEAEPEE
+373 
-381 KYKDLYE
+381 KYKDIYE

-400 THHWNRYKS
+400 THHWNRYRS
-409 VMVDDT
+409 VMEDDT
-415 KDPMTAELPLPE
+415 KEPMTADVPLPE
-427 GALPKYIVEKSET
+427 GALPKYIVEKSEM
-440 EGETDTNPEF
+440 EGEAGTNPEF

-461 QEEPPVSEEPEEPE
+461 QEEPVEEESVAEAAEP
-475 VSGAEEDD
+475 EEDD
-483 EYMVKLVEETGEPD
+483 EYMVRLVTEDDEPQEEPETNETGPE
-497 DNRDENTAE
+497 
-506 TTESVEE
+506 ESLEE
-513 AVRKAVMEPEAAEES
+513 AVKKAVSEAAEPEES

-542 SVQDIAESDDADEAV
+542 SMQDTAVEDTPETDTETEA
-557 TAEEEP
+557 AEP
-563 EETESEE
+563 EKI
-570 EPVDEQVSD
+570 PD
-579 DAEEEPVDEEQM
+579 DEQM

-606 LMAEVQE
+606 LMAEVRE
-613 ELDAREKEEALT
+613 ELDARAGEEAPT
-625 AVTEEEYVDDTKVTD
+625 MIAEEEYIDDEADD
-640 AADEMTATV
+640 AGEIMADDEAEEEFSEEEIAAYEEEHSAAEDEITAAADDEMTAAV
-649 EEEAESEAEEA
+649 E
-660 EPAEEEPEAES
+660 
-671 TEESEE
+671 
-677 EPEAELTEESEEEPE
+677 
-692 EAEPAEEE
+692 
-700 AEDDEDNDYALKSS
+700 EDNDNDYVLKPS
-714 ERRYLQKYLFINGME
+714 ERRYLQKYLFISGME

-737 NKKREAP
+737 NKKREVP

-752 IVVVGRAKTNKT
+752 IAVVGRAKTDKT

-774 HADDS
+774 HSEDN

-792 VNSKSILASVDKIK
+792 INSKSILASADKLK
-806 GTTLIIENA
+806 GITLIIENA

-826 VQVMEGDTDSMLV
+826 AQVMEGDTESMLV

-847 INRLFAE
+847 INRVFTE
-854 VPRLSE
+854 VPDLSR
-860 MFSYR
+860 MFDYR

-895 LLKLYLLIGEV
+895 LLKLYLLAGGI
-906 DTGDAAKAIESIRGI
+906 DTGDATKAVESIREI
-921 VDNAIEH
+921 VDDAIERG
-928 SGRKGRRRS
+928 SRKGKRRTSR
-937 SKKNGGLIMLKDKDF
+937 KNGGLIILKDKDF
-952 V
+952 IS

>member
-30 DTIEWRKVKKW
+30 ETIEWRKVKKW
-41 SELAVAEDVYERAGR
+41 SELAIAEDVYERAGR

-118 NKARKVP
+118 NKARKAP

-161 CIREC
+161 CVREC

-176 EYVEKALRLKSRYS
+176 EYVEKALRLKNRYAK
-190 VLTKSQKA
+190 LTKSQQA
-198 KLDMIE
+198 KLDMME

-214 TIAPE
+214 TVMPE

-228 EEIKEPEPEEEY
+228 EEVKELEPQEEY

-271 GESEAGEEEP
+271 GPGEEEAVEPEITEPAGIEEP
-281 SAELTAE
+281 SETTEAVEPSETTEFMEPEEDTWEEPEETEEPEEQPE
-288 AEAEPSVE
+288 AEKEPEEAEEQPEVEKE
-296 SEPETEVEPTA
+296 SEPDSIE
-307 EAEPEA
+307 
-313 DNEPTVEAEPEADNE
+313 D
-328 PSAELT
+328 
-334 AEAEAEPSAE
+334 
-344 SEPEA
+344 
-349 EVEQSAESETEQEVE
+349 
-364 PETEAEAEP
+364 
-373 SVEAEPEE
+373 
-381 KYKDLYE
+381 KYKDIYE

-400 THHWNRYKS
+400 THHWNRYRS
-409 VMVDDT
+409 VMEDDT
-415 KDPMTAELPLPE
+415 KEPMTADVPLPE
-427 GALPKYIVEKSET
+427 GALPKYIVEKSEM
-440 EGETDTNPEF
+440 EGEAGTNPEF

-461 QEEPPVSEEPEEPE
+461 QEEPVEEESVAEAAEP
-475 VSGAEEDD
+475 EEDD
-483 EYMVKLVEETGEPD
+483 EYMVRLVTEDDEPQEEPETNETEP
-497 DNRDENTAE
+497 E
-506 TTESVEE
+506 ESLEE
-513 AVRKAVMEPEAAEES
+513 AVKKTVSEAAEPEES

-542 SVQDIAESDDADEAV
+542 SMQDTAVEDTPETDTETEA
-557 TAEEEP
+557 AEP
-563 EETESEE
+563 EKI
-570 EPVDEQVSD
+570 PD
-579 DAEEEPVDEEQM
+579 DEQM

-606 LMAEVQE
+606 LMAEVRE
-613 ELDAREKEEALT
+613 ELDARAGEEAPT
-625 AVTEEEYVDDTKVTD
+625 MIAEEEYIDDEADD
-640 AADEMTATV
+640 AGEIMADDEAEEEFSEEEIAAYEEEHSAAEDEITAAAEDEITAAAEDEMTAAV
-649 EEEAESEAEEA
+649 E
-660 EPAEEEPEAES
+660 
-671 TEESEE
+671 
-677 EPEAELTEESEEEPE
+677 
-692 EAEPAEEE
+692 
-700 AEDDEDNDYALKSS
+700 EDNDNDYVLKPS
-714 ERRYLQKYLFINGME
+714 ERRYLQKYLFISGME

-737 NKKREAP
+737 NKKREVP

-752 IVVVGRAKTNKT
+752 IAVVGRAKTDKT

-774 HADDS
+774 HSEDN

-792 VNSKSILASVDKIK
+792 INSKSILASADKLK
-806 GTTLIIENA
+806 GITLIIENA
-815 GQLTKESAREL
+815 GQLTKETAREL
-826 VQVMEGDTDSMLV
+826 AQVMEGDTESMLV

-847 INRLFAE
+847 INRVFTE
-854 VPRLSE
+854 VPDLSR
-860 MFSYR
+860 MFDYR

-895 LLKLYLLIGEV
+895 LLKLYLLAGGI
-906 DTGDAAKAIESIRGI
+906 DTGDATKAVESIREI
-921 VDNAIEH
+921 VDDAIERG
-928 SGRKGRRRS
+928 SRKGKRRTSR
-937 SKKNGGLIMLKDKDF
+937 KNGGLIILKDKDF
-952 V
+952 IS

>member
-30 DTIEWRKVKKW
+30 ETIEWRKVKKW
-41 SELAVAEDVYERAGR
+41 SELAIAEDVYERAGR

-118 NKARKVP
+118 NKARKAP

-161 CIREC
+161 CVREC

-176 EYVEKALRLKSRYS
+176 EYVEKALRLKNRYAK
-190 VLTKSQKA
+190 LTKSQQA
-198 KLDMIE
+198 KLDMME

-214 TIAPE
+214 TVMPE

-228 EEIKEPEPEEEY
+228 EEVKEPEPQEEY

-271 GESEAGEEEP
+271 GPGEEEAVEPGITGQGEEAAEPEITEPAGIEEP
-281 SAELTAE
+281 SETTEAVEPSETTEFVEPEEDTWEEPEE
-288 AEAEPSVE
+288 AEEPEEQPEVEKE
-296 SEPETEVEPTA
+296 SEPDSIE
-307 EAEPEA
+307 
-313 DNEPTVEAEPEADNE
+313 D
-328 PSAELT
+328 
-334 AEAEAEPSAE
+334 
-344 SEPEA
+344 
-349 EVEQSAESETEQEVE
+349 
-364 PETEAEAEP
+364 
-373 SVEAEPEE
+373 
-381 KYKDLYE
+381 KYKDIYE

-400 THHWNRYKS
+400 THHWNRYRS
-409 VMVDDT
+409 VMEDDT
-415 KDPMTAELPLPE
+415 KEPMTADVPLPE
-427 GALPKYIVEKSET
+427 GALPKYIVEKSEM
-440 EGETDTNPEF
+440 EGEAGTNPEF

-461 QEEPPVSEEPEEPE
+461 QEEPVEEESVAEAAEP
-475 VSGAEEDD
+475 EEDD
-483 EYMVKLVEETGEPD
+483 EYMVRLVTEDDEPQEEPETNETEP
-497 DNRDENTAE
+497 E
-506 TTESVEE
+506 ESVEE
-513 AVRKAVMEPEAAEES
+513 AVKKAVSEPAEPEES

-542 SVQDIAESDDADEAV
+542 SMQDTVVEDTPETDTETKAA
-557 TAEEEP
+557 EP
-563 EETESEE
+563 EKI
-570 EPVDEQVSD
+570 PDDEQR
-579 DAEEEPVDEEQM
+579 

-606 LMAEVQE
+606 LMAEVRE
-613 ELDAREKEEALT
+613 ELDARAGEEAPT
-625 AVTEEEYVDDTKVTD
+625 MIAEEEYIDDEVDDAGEIMAD
-640 AADEMTATV
+640 DEAEEEFSEEEIAAYEEEHSAAEDEITAAAEDEMTAAV
-649 EEEAESEAEEA
+649 E
-660 EPAEEEPEAES
+660 
-671 TEESEE
+671 
-677 EPEAELTEESEEEPE
+677 
-692 EAEPAEEE
+692 
-700 AEDDEDNDYALKSS
+700 EDNDNDYVLKPS
-714 ERRYLQKYLFINGME
+714 ERRYLQKYLFISGME

-737 NKKREAP
+737 NKKREVP

-752 IVVVGRAKTNKT
+752 IAVVGRAKTDKT

-774 HADDS
+774 HSEDN

-792 VNSKSILASVDKIK
+792 INSKSILASVDKLK
-806 GTTLIIENA
+806 GITLIIENA

-826 VQVMEGDTDSMLV
+826 AQVMEGDTESMLV

-847 INRLFAE
+847 INRVFTE
-854 VPRLSE
+854 VPDLSR
-860 MFSYR
+860 MFDYR

-895 LLKLYLLIGEV
+895 LLKLYLLAGGI
-906 DTGDAAKAIESIRGI
+906 DTGDATKAVESIREI
-921 VDNAIEH
+921 VDDAIERG
-928 SGRKGRRRS
+928 SRKGKRRTSR
-937 SKKNGGLIMLKDKDF
+937 KNGGLIILKDKDF
-952 V
+952 IS

>member
-30 DTIEWRKVKKW
+30 ETIEWRKVKKW
-41 SELAVAEDVYERAGR
+41 SELAIAEDVYERAGR

-150 ELYAQAGRIDE
+150 ELYAQAGRIEE
-161 CIREC
+161 CVREC

-176 EYVEKALRLKSRYS
+176 EYVEKALRLKNRYAK
-190 VLTKSQKA
+190 LTKSQQA
-198 KLDMIE
+198 KLDMME

-214 TIAPE
+214 TVMPE

-228 EEIKEPEPEEEY
+228 EEVKEPEPQEEY

-271 GESEAGEEEP
+271 GPGEEEAVEPEITGQGEEAVEPEITEPAGIEEP
-281 SAELTAE
+281 SETTEFVEPEEDTWEEPEE
-288 AEAEPSVE
+288 AEEPEEQPEAEKEPEEAEEQPEVEKE
-296 SEPETEVEPTA
+296 SEPDSIE
-307 EAEPEA
+307 
-313 DNEPTVEAEPEADNE
+313 D
-328 PSAELT
+328 
-334 AEAEAEPSAE
+334 
-344 SEPEA
+344 
-349 EVEQSAESETEQEVE
+349 
-364 PETEAEAEP
+364 
-373 SVEAEPEE
+373 
-381 KYKDLYE
+381 KYKDIYE

-400 THHWNRYKS
+400 THHWNRYRS
-409 VMVDDT
+409 VMEDDT
-415 KDPMTAELPLPE
+415 KEPMTADVPLPE
-427 GALPKYIVEKSET
+427 GALPKYIVEKSEM
-440 EGETDTNPEF
+440 EGEAGTNPEF

-461 QEEPPVSEEPEEPE
+461 QEEPVEEESVAEAAEP
-475 VSGAEEDD
+475 EEDD
-483 EYMVKLVEETGEPD
+483 EYMVRLVTEDDEPQEEPETDETEP
-497 DNRDENTAE
+497 E
-506 TTESVEE
+506 ESVEE
-513 AVRKAVMEPEAAEES
+513 AVKKAVSEPAEPEES

-542 SVQDIAESDDADEAV
+542 SMQDTVREDTPETDTETETEDVPEADIETEAAESDKISD
-557 TAEEEP
+557 
-563 EETESEE
+563 
-570 EPVDEQVSD
+570 DEQLID
-579 DAEEEPVDEEQM
+579 
-591 INDAAEDAINDIAAR
+591 DAAEDAINDIAAR
-606 LMAEVQE
+606 LMAEVRE
-613 ELDAREKEEALT
+613 ELDARAGEEAPT
-625 AVTEEEYVDDTKVTD
+625 MIAEEEYIDDEADDTGEIM
-640 AADEMTATV
+640 ADD
-649 EEEAESEAEEA
+649 EAEE
-660 EPAEEEPEAES
+660 EF
-671 TEESEE
+671 SEE
-677 EPEAELTEESEEEPE
+677 EIAAYEEEHSAVE
-692 EAEPAEEE
+692 DEITAA
-700 AEDDEDNDYALKSS
+700 AEDEITAVVEEDNDNDYVLKPS

-737 NKKREAP
+737 NKKREVP

-752 IVVVGRAKTNKT
+752 IAVVGRAKTDKT

-774 HADDS
+774 HSEDN

-792 VNSKSILASVDKIK
+792 INSKSILASADKLK
-806 GTTLIIENA
+806 GITLIIENA

-826 VQVMEGDTDSMLV
+826 AQVMEGDTESMLV

-847 INRLFAE
+847 INRVFAE
-854 VPRLSE
+854 VPDLSR
-860 MFSYR
+860 MFDYR

-895 LLKLYLLIGEV
+895 LLKLYLLAGGV
-906 DTGDAAKAIESIRGI
+906 DTGDATKAVESIREI
-921 VDNAIEH
+921 VDDAIERG
-928 SGRKGRRRS
+928 SRKGKRRTSR
-937 SKKNGGLIMLKDKDF
+937 KNGGLIILKDKDF
-952 V
+952 IS

>member
-30 DTIEWRKVKKW
+30 ETIEWRKVKKW
-41 SELAVAEDVYERAGR
+41 SELAIAEDVYERAGR

-161 CIREC
+161 CVREC

-176 EYVEKALRLKSRYS
+176 EYVEKALRLKNRYAK
-190 VLTKSQKA
+190 LTKSQQA
-198 KLDMIE
+198 KLDMME

-214 TIAPE
+214 TVMPE

-228 EEIKEPEPEEEY
+228 EEVKEPEPQEEY

-271 GESEAGEEEP
+271 GLGEEEAVEPKITGQGEEAVEPEITEPAGIEEP
-281 SAELTAE
+281 SETTEFVEPEEDTWEEPEE
-288 AEAEPSVE
+288 AEEPEEQPEAEEEPEEQPEAEKEPEEPEEAEEQPEVEKE
-296 SEPETEVEPTA
+296 SEPDSIE
-307 EAEPEA
+307 
-313 DNEPTVEAEPEADNE
+313 D
-328 PSAELT
+328 
-334 AEAEAEPSAE
+334 
-344 SEPEA
+344 
-349 EVEQSAESETEQEVE
+349 
-364 PETEAEAEP
+364 
-373 SVEAEPEE
+373 
-381 KYKDLYE
+381 KYKDIYE

-400 THHWNRYKS
+400 THHWNRYRS
-409 VMVDDT
+409 VMEDDT
-415 KDPMTAELPLPE
+415 KEPMTADVLLPE
-427 GALPKYIVEKSET
+427 GALPKYIVEKSEM
-440 EGETDTNPEF
+440 EGEAGTNPEF
-450 IIEDFETIIEK
+450 IIEDFETIIENR
-461 QEEPPVSEEPEEPE
+461 EEPVEEESVAEAAEP
-475 VSGAEEDD
+475 EEDD
-483 EYMVKLVEETGEPD
+483 EYMVRLVTEDDEPQEEPETNETEP
-497 DNRDENTAE
+497 E
-506 TTESVEE
+506 ESVEE
-513 AVRKAVMEPEAAEES
+513 AVKKAVSEPAEPEES

-542 SVQDIAESDDADEAV
+542 SMQDTVVEDTPETEAS
-557 TAEEEP
+557 EP
-563 EETESEE
+563 EEI
-570 EPVDEQVSD
+570 PD
-579 DAEEEPVDEEQM
+579 DEQM

-606 LMAEVQE
+606 LMAEVRE
-613 ELDAREKEEALT
+613 ELDARAGEEAPT
-625 AVTEEEYVDDTKVTD
+625 MIAEEEYIDDEADD
-640 AADEMTATV
+640 AGEIMADDEAEEEFSEEEIAAYEEEHSAAEDEITAAAEDEMTAAV
-649 EEEAESEAEEA
+649 E
-660 EPAEEEPEAES
+660 
-671 TEESEE
+671 
-677 EPEAELTEESEEEPE
+677 
-692 EAEPAEEE
+692 
-700 AEDDEDNDYALKSS
+700 EDNDNDYVLKPS
-714 ERRYLQKYLFINGME
+714 ERRYLQKYLFISGME

-737 NKKREAP
+737 NKKREVP

-752 IVVVGRAKTNKT
+752 IAVVGRAKTDKT

-774 HADDS
+774 HSEDN

-792 VNSKSILASVDKIK
+792 INSKSILASADKLK
-806 GTTLIIENA
+806 GITLIIENA

-826 VQVMEGDTDSMLV
+826 AQVMEGDTESMLV

-847 INRLFAE
+847 INRVFAE
-854 VPRLSE
+854 VPDLSR
-860 MFSYR
+860 MFDYR

-895 LLKLYLLIGEV
+895 LLKLYLLAGGV
-906 DTGDAAKAIESIRGI
+906 DTGDATKAVESIREI
-921 VDNAIEH
+921 VDDAIERG
-928 SGRKGRRRS
+928 SRKGKRRTSR
-937 SKKNGGLIMLKDKDF
+937 KNGGLIILKDKDF
-952 V
+952 IS

>member
-30 DTIEWRKVKKW
+30 ETIEWRKVKKW
-41 SELAVAEDVYERAGR
+41 SELAIAEDVYERAGR

-118 NKARKVP
+118 NKARKAP

-150 ELYAQAGRIDE
+150 ELYAQARRIDE
-161 CIREC
+161 CVREC

-176 EYVEKALRLKSRYS
+176 EYVEKALRLKNRYAK
-190 VLTKSQKA
+190 LTKSQQA
-198 KLDMIE
+198 KLDMME

-214 TIAPE
+214 TVMPE

-228 EEIKEPEPEEEY
+228 EEVKEPEPQEEY

-271 GESEAGEEEP
+271 GPGEEEAVEPEITGQGEEAAEPEITEPAGIEEP
-281 SAELTAE
+281 SETTEAVEPSETTEFVEPSEDTWEEPEE
-288 AEAEPSVE
+288 AEEPEEQPEAEKEPEEAEEQPEVEKE
-296 SEPETEVEPTA
+296 SEPDSIE
-307 EAEPEA
+307 
-313 DNEPTVEAEPEADNE
+313 D
-328 PSAELT
+328 
-334 AEAEAEPSAE
+334 
-344 SEPEA
+344 
-349 EVEQSAESETEQEVE
+349 
-364 PETEAEAEP
+364 
-373 SVEAEPEE
+373 
-381 KYKDLYE
+381 KYKDIYE

-400 THHWNRYKS
+400 THHWNRYRS
-409 VMVDDT
+409 VMEDDT
-415 KDPMTAELPLPE
+415 KEPMTADVPLPE
-427 GALPKYIVEKSET
+427 GALPKYIVEKSEM
-440 EGETDTNPEF
+440 EGEAGTNPEF

-461 QEEPPVSEEPEEPE
+461 QEEPVEEESVAEAAEP
-475 VSGAEEDD
+475 EEDD
-483 EYMVKLVEETGEPD
+483 EYMVRLVTEDDEPQEEPETNETEP
-497 DNRDENTAE
+497 E
-506 TTESVEE
+506 ESLEE
-513 AVRKAVMEPEAAEES
+513 AVKKTVSEPAEPEES

-542 SVQDIAESDDADEAV
+542 SMQDTAVEDTPETDTETEA
-557 TAEEEP
+557 AEP
-563 EETESEE
+563 EKI
-570 EPVDEQVSD
+570 PD
-579 DAEEEPVDEEQM
+579 DEQM

-606 LMAEVQE
+606 LMAEVRE
-613 ELDAREKEEALT
+613 ELDARAGEEAPT
-625 AVTEEEYVDDTKVTD
+625 MIAEEEYIDDEVDDAGEIMAD
-640 AADEMTATV
+640 DEAEEEFSEEEIAAYEEEHSAAEDEITAAAEDEMTAAV
-649 EEEAESEAEEA
+649 E
-660 EPAEEEPEAES
+660 
-671 TEESEE
+671 
-677 EPEAELTEESEEEPE
+677 
-692 EAEPAEEE
+692 
-700 AEDDEDNDYALKSS
+700 EDNDNDYVLKPS
-714 ERRYLQKYLFINGME
+714 ERRYLQKYLFISGME

-737 NKKREAP
+737 NKKREVP

-752 IVVVGRAKTNKT
+752 IAVVGRAKTDKT

-774 HADDS
+774 HSEDN

-792 VNSKSILASVDKIK
+792 INSKSILASADKLK
-806 GTTLIIENA
+806 GITLIIENA

-826 VQVMEGDTDSMLV
+826 AQVMEGDTESMLV

-847 INRLFAE
+847 INRVFTE
-854 VPRLSE
+854 VPDLSR
-860 MFSYR
+860 MFDYR

-895 LLKLYLLIGEV
+895 LLKLYLLAGGI
-906 DTGDAAKAIESIRGI
+906 DTGDATKAVESIREI
-921 VDNAIEH
+921 VDDAIERG
-928 SGRKGRRRS
+928 SRKGKRRTSR
-937 SKKNGGLIMLKDKDF
+937 KNGGLIILKDKDF
-952 V
+952 IS

>member
-30 DTIEWRKVKKW
+30 ETIEWRKVKKW
-41 SELAVAEDVYERAGR
+41 SELAIAEDVYERAGR

-161 CIREC
+161 CVREC

-176 EYVEKALRLKSRYS
+176 EYVEKALRLKNRYAK
-190 VLTKSQKA
+190 LTKSQQA
-198 KLDMIE
+198 KLDMME

-214 TIAPE
+214 TVMPE

-228 EEIKEPEPEEEY
+228 EEVKEPEPQEEY

-271 GESEAGEEEP
+271 GPGEEEAVEPEITGQGEEAVEPEITEPAGIEEP
-281 SAELTAE
+281 SETTEFVEPEEDTWEEPEESEEPEEQPE
-288 AEAEPSVE
+288 AEEEPEEQPEEEKEPEEPEEPEEAEEQPEAEKE
-296 SEPETEVEPTA
+296 SEPDSIE
-307 EAEPEA
+307 
-313 DNEPTVEAEPEADNE
+313 D
-328 PSAELT
+328 
-334 AEAEAEPSAE
+334 
-344 SEPEA
+344 
-349 EVEQSAESETEQEVE
+349 
-364 PETEAEAEP
+364 
-373 SVEAEPEE
+373 
-381 KYKDLYE
+381 KYKDIYE

-400 THHWNRYKS
+400 THHWNRYRS
-409 VMVDDT
+409 VMEDDT
-415 KDPMTAELPLPE
+415 KEPMTADVPLPE
-427 GALPKYIVEKSET
+427 GALPKYIVEKSEM
-440 EGETDTNPEF
+440 EGEAGTNPEF
-450 IIEDFETIIEK
+450 IIEDFETIIENR
-461 QEEPPVSEEPEEPE
+461 EEPVEEESVAEAAEP
-475 VSGAEEDD
+475 EEDD
-483 EYMVKLVEETGEPD
+483 EYMVRLVTEDDEPQEEPETNETEP
-497 DNRDENTAE
+497 E
-506 TTESVEE
+506 ESVEE
-513 AVRKAVMEPEAAEES
+513 AVKKAVSEPAEPEES

-542 SVQDIAESDDADEAV
+542 SMQDTVVEDTPETDTETKAA
-557 TAEEEP
+557 EP
-563 EETESEE
+563 EEI
-570 EPVDEQVSD
+570 PD
-579 DAEEEPVDEEQM
+579 DEQM

-606 LMAEVQE
+606 LMAEVRE
-613 ELDAREKEEALT
+613 ELDARASEEAPT
-625 AVTEEEYVDDTKVTD
+625 MIAEEEYIDDEADD
-640 AADEMTATV
+640 AGEIMADDEAEEEFSEEEIAAYEEEHSAAEDEITAAAEDEMTAAV
-649 EEEAESEAEEA
+649 E
-660 EPAEEEPEAES
+660 
-671 TEESEE
+671 
-677 EPEAELTEESEEEPE
+677 
-692 EAEPAEEE
+692 
-700 AEDDEDNDYALKSS
+700 EDNDNDYVLKPS
-714 ERRYLQKYLFINGME
+714 ERRYLQKYLFISGME

-737 NKKREAP
+737 NKKREVP

-752 IVVVGRAKTNKT
+752 IAVVGRTKTDKT

-774 HADDS
+774 HSEDN

-792 VNSKSILASVDKIK
+792 INSKSILASADKLK
-806 GTTLIIENA
+806 GITLIIENA

-826 VQVMEGDTDSMLV
+826 AQVMEGDTESMLV

-847 INRLFAE
+847 INRVFAE
-854 VPRLSE
+854 VPDLSR
-860 MFSYR
+860 MFDYR

-895 LLKLYLLIGEV
+895 LLKLYLLAGGV
-906 DTGDAAKAIESIRGI
+906 DTGDATKAVESIREI
-921 VDNAIEH
+921 VDDAIERG
-928 SGRKGRRRS
+928 SRKGKRRTSR
-937 SKKNGGLIMLKDKDF
+937 KNGGLIILKDKDF
-952 V
+952 IS

>member
-30 DTIEWRKVKKW
+30 ETIEWRKVKKW
-41 SELAVAEDVYERAGR
+41 SELAIAEDVYERAGR

-161 CIREC
+161 CVREC

-176 EYVEKALRLKSRYS
+176 EYVEKALRLKNRYAK
-190 VLTKSQKA
+190 LTKSQQA
-198 KLDMIE
+198 KLDMME

-214 TIAPE
+214 TVMPE

-228 EEIKEPEPEEEY
+228 EEVKEPEPQEEY

-271 GESEAGEEEP
+271 GPGEEEAVEPEITGQGEEAVEPKITEPAGIEEP
-281 SAELTAE
+281 SETTEAVEPSETTEFVEPEEDTWEEPEE
-288 AEAEPSVE
+288 AEEPEEQPEAEEEPEEPEEAEEQPEVEKE
-296 SEPETEVEPTA
+296 SEPDSIE
-307 EAEPEA
+307 
-313 DNEPTVEAEPEADNE
+313 D
-328 PSAELT
+328 
-334 AEAEAEPSAE
+334 
-344 SEPEA
+344 
-349 EVEQSAESETEQEVE
+349 
-364 PETEAEAEP
+364 
-373 SVEAEPEE
+373 
-381 KYKDLYE
+381 KYKDIYE

-400 THHWNRYKS
+400 THHWNRYRS
-409 VMVDDT
+409 VMEDDT
-415 KDPMTAELPLPE
+415 KEPMTADVPLPE
-427 GALPKYIVEKSET
+427 GALPKYIVEKSEM
-440 EGETDTNPEF
+440 EGEAGTNPEF

-461 QEEPPVSEEPEEPE
+461 QEEPVEEESVAEAAEP
-475 VSGAEEDD
+475 EEDD
-483 EYMVKLVEETGEPD
+483 EYMVRLVTEDDEPQEEPETNETEP
-497 DNRDENTAE
+497 E
-506 TTESVEE
+506 ESVEE
-513 AVRKAVMEPEAAEES
+513 AVKKAVSEPAEPEES

-542 SVQDIAESDDADEAV
+542 SMQDTVVEDTPETDTETKAA
-557 TAEEEP
+557 EP
-563 EETESEE
+563 EEI
-570 EPVDEQVSD
+570 PD
-579 DAEEEPVDEEQM
+579 DEQM

-606 LMAEVQE
+606 LMAEVRE
-613 ELDAREKEEALT
+613 ELDARAGEEAPT
-625 AVTEEEYVDDTKVTD
+625 MIAEEEYIDDEADD
-640 AADEMTATV
+640 AGEIMADDEAEEEFSEEEIAAYEEEHSAAEDEITAAAEDEMTAAV
-649 EEEAESEAEEA
+649 E
-660 EPAEEEPEAES
+660 
-671 TEESEE
+671 
-677 EPEAELTEESEEEPE
+677 
-692 EAEPAEEE
+692 
-700 AEDDEDNDYALKSS
+700 EDNDNDYVLKSS
-714 ERRYLQKYLFINGME
+714 ERRYLQKYLFISGME

-737 NKKREAP
+737 NKKREVP

-752 IVVVGRAKTNKT
+752 IAVVGRAKTDKT

-774 HADDS
+774 HSEDN

-792 VNSKSILASVDKIK
+792 INSKSILASADKLK
-806 GTTLIIENA
+806 GITLIIENA

-826 VQVMEGDTDSMLV
+826 AQVMEGDTESMLV

-847 INRLFAE
+847 INRVFAE
-854 VPRLSE
+854 VPDLSR
-860 MFSYR
+860 MFDYR

-895 LLKLYLLIGEV
+895 LLKLYLLAGGV
-906 DTGDAAKAIESIRGI
+906 DTGDATKAVESIREI
-921 VDNAIEH
+921 VDDAIERG
-928 SGRKGRRRS
+928 SRKGKRRTSR
-937 SKKNGGLIMLKDKDF
+937 KNGGLIILKDKDF
-952 V
+952 IS

>member
-30 DTIEWRKVKKW
+30 ETIEWRKVKKW
-41 SELAVAEDVYERAGR
+41 SELAIAEDVYERAGR

-161 CIREC
+161 CVREC

-176 EYVEKALRLKSRYS
+176 EYVEKALRLKNRYAK
-190 VLTKSQKA
+190 LTKSQQA
-198 KLDMIE
+198 KLDMME

-214 TIAPE
+214 TVMPE

-228 EEIKEPEPEEEY
+228 EEVKEPEPQEEY

-271 GESEAGEEEP
+271 GPGEEEAVEPEITDPGEEAVEPEITEP
-281 SAELTAE
+281 SGIEEPSETTEFVEPEEDTWEEPEE
-288 AEAEPSVE
+288 AEEPEEQPEAEEEPEEPEEAEEQPEVEKE
-296 SEPETEVEPTA
+296 SEPDSIE
-307 EAEPEA
+307 
-313 DNEPTVEAEPEADNE
+313 D
-328 PSAELT
+328 
-334 AEAEAEPSAE
+334 
-344 SEPEA
+344 
-349 EVEQSAESETEQEVE
+349 
-364 PETEAEAEP
+364 
-373 SVEAEPEE
+373 
-381 KYKDLYE
+381 KYKDIYE

-400 THHWNRYKS
+400 THHWNRYRS
-409 VMVDDT
+409 VMEDDT
-415 KDPMTAELPLPE
+415 KEPMTADVPLPE
-427 GALPKYIVEKSET
+427 GALPKYIVEKSEM
-440 EGETDTNPEF
+440 EGEAGTNPEF

-461 QEEPPVSEEPEEPE
+461 QEEPVEEESAAEAAEP
-475 VSGAEEDD
+475 EEDD
-483 EYMVKLVEETGEPD
+483 EYMVRLVTEDDEPQEEPETNETEP
-497 DNRDENTAE
+497 E
-506 TTESVEE
+506 ESVEE
-513 AVRKAVMEPEAAEES
+513 AVKKAVSEPAEPEES

-542 SVQDIAESDDADEAV
+542 SMQDTVVEDTPETDTETKAA
-557 TAEEEP
+557 EP
-563 EETESEE
+563 EEI
-570 EPVDEQVSD
+570 PD
-579 DAEEEPVDEEQM
+579 DEQM

-606 LMAEVQE
+606 LMAEVRE
-613 ELDAREKEEALT
+613 ELDARAGEEAPT
-625 AVTEEEYVDDTKVTD
+625 MIAEEEYIDDEADD
-640 AADEMTATV
+640 AGEIMADDEAEEEFSEEEIAAYEEEHSAVEDEITAAAEDEMTAAV
-649 EEEAESEAEEA
+649 E
-660 EPAEEEPEAES
+660 
-671 TEESEE
+671 
-677 EPEAELTEESEEEPE
+677 
-692 EAEPAEEE
+692 
-700 AEDDEDNDYALKSS
+700 EDNDNDYVLKPS
-714 ERRYLQKYLFINGME
+714 ERRYLQKYLFISGME

-737 NKKREAP
+737 NKKREVP

-752 IVVVGRAKTNKT
+752 IAVVGRAKTDKT

-774 HADDS
+774 HSEDN

-792 VNSKSILASVDKIK
+792 INSKSILASADKLK
-806 GTTLIIENA
+806 GITLIIENA

-826 VQVMEGDTDSMLV
+826 AQVMEGDTESMLV

-847 INRLFAE
+847 INRVFAE
-854 VPRLSE
+854 VPDLSR
-860 MFSYR
+860 MFDYR

-895 LLKLYLLIGEV
+895 LLKLYLLAGGI
-906 DTGDAAKAIESIRGI
+906 DTGDATKAVESIREI
-921 VDNAIEH
+921 VDDAIERG
-928 SGRKGRRRS
+928 SRKGKRRTSR
-937 SKKNGGLIMLKDKDF
+937 KNGGLIILKDKDF
-952 V
+952 IS

>member
-30 DTIEWRKVKKW
+30 ETIEWRKVKKW
-41 SELAVAEDVYERAGR
+41 SELAIAEDVYERAGR

-161 CIREC
+161 CVREC

-176 EYVEKALRLKSRYS
+176 EYVEKALRLKNRYAK
-190 VLTKSQKA
+190 LTKSQQA
-198 KLDMIE
+198 KLDMME

-214 TIAPE
+214 TVMPE

-228 EEIKEPEPEEEY
+228 EEVKEPEPQEEY

-271 GESEAGEEEP
+271 GPGEEEAVEPEITDPGEEAAEPEITEP
-281 SAELTAE
+281 SGIEEPSETTEFVEPEEDTWEEPEE
-288 AEAEPSVE
+288 AEEQPETEEEPEEPPEAEKEPEEAEEQPEVEKE
-296 SEPETEVEPTA
+296 SEPDSIE
-307 EAEPEA
+307 
-313 DNEPTVEAEPEADNE
+313 D
-328 PSAELT
+328 
-334 AEAEAEPSAE
+334 
-344 SEPEA
+344 
-349 EVEQSAESETEQEVE
+349 
-364 PETEAEAEP
+364 
-373 SVEAEPEE
+373 
-381 KYKDLYE
+381 KYKDIYE

-400 THHWNRYKS
+400 THHWNRYRS
-409 VMVDDT
+409 VMEDDT
-415 KDPMTAELPLPE
+415 KEPMTADVPLPE
-427 GALPKYIVEKSET
+427 GALPKYIVEKSEM
-440 EGETDTNPEF
+440 EGEAGTNPEF
-450 IIEDFETIIEK
+450 IIEDFETIIENR
-461 QEEPPVSEEPEEPE
+461 EEPVEEESVAEAAEP
-475 VSGAEEDD
+475 EEDD
-483 EYMVKLVEETGEPD
+483 EYMVRLVTEDDEPQEEP
-497 DNRDENTAE
+497 E
-506 TTESVEE
+506 TNETESEESVEE
-513 AVRKAVMEPEAAEES
+513 AVKKAVSEPAEPEES

-542 SVQDIAESDDADEAV
+542 SMQDTVVEDTPETDTETKAA
-557 TAEEEP
+557 EP
-563 EETESEE
+563 EKI
-570 EPVDEQVSD
+570 PD
-579 DAEEEPVDEEQM
+579 DEQM

-606 LMAEVQE
+606 LMAEVRE
-613 ELDAREKEEALT
+613 ELDARAGEEAPT
-625 AVTEEEYVDDTKVTD
+625 MIAEEEYIDDEADD
-640 AADEMTATV
+640 AGEIMADDEAEEEFSEEEIAAYEEEHSAAEDEITAAAEDEMTAAV
-649 EEEAESEAEEA
+649 E
-660 EPAEEEPEAES
+660 
-671 TEESEE
+671 
-677 EPEAELTEESEEEPE
+677 
-692 EAEPAEEE
+692 
-700 AEDDEDNDYALKSS
+700 EDNDNDYVLKPS
-714 ERRYLQKYLFINGME
+714 ERRYLQKYLFISGME

-737 NKKREAP
+737 NKKREVP

-752 IVVVGRAKTNKT
+752 IAVVGRAKTDKT

-774 HADDS
+774 HSEDN

-792 VNSKSILASVDKIK
+792 INSKSILASADKLK
-806 GTTLIIENA
+806 GITLIIENA

-826 VQVMEGDTDSMLV
+826 AQVMEGDTESMLV

-847 INRLFAE
+847 INRVFAE
-854 VPRLSE
+854 APDLSR
-860 MFSYR
+860 MFDYR

-895 LLKLYLLIGEV
+895 LLKLYLLAGGI
-906 DTGDAAKAIESIRGI
+906 DTGDATKAVESIREI
-921 VDNAIEH
+921 VDDAIERG
-928 SGRKGRRRS
+928 SRKGKRRTSR
-937 SKKNGGLIMLKDKDF
+937 KNGGLIILKDKDF
-952 V
+952 IS

>member
-30 DTIEWRKVKKW
+30 ETIEWRKVKKW
-41 SELAVAEDVYERAGR
+41 SELAIAEDVYERAGR

-118 NKARKVP
+118 NKARKAP

-161 CIREC
+161 CVREC

-176 EYVEKALRLKSRYS
+176 EYVEKALRLKNRYAK
-190 VLTKSQKA
+190 LTKSQQA
-198 KLDMIE
+198 KLDMME

-214 TIAPE
+214 TVMPE

-228 EEIKEPEPEEEY
+228 EEVKEPEPQEEY

-271 GESEAGEEEP
+271 GPGEEEAAEPEITGQGEEAAEPEITEPAGIEEP
-281 SAELTAE
+281 SETTEAVEPSETTEFVEPEEDTWEEPEE
-288 AEAEPSVE
+288 AEEPEEQPEAEKEPEEAEEQPEVEKE
-296 SEPETEVEPTA
+296 SEPDSIE
-307 EAEPEA
+307 
-313 DNEPTVEAEPEADNE
+313 D
-328 PSAELT
+328 
-334 AEAEAEPSAE
+334 
-344 SEPEA
+344 
-349 EVEQSAESETEQEVE
+349 
-364 PETEAEAEP
+364 
-373 SVEAEPEE
+373 
-381 KYKDLYE
+381 KYKDIYE

-400 THHWNRYKS
+400 THHWNRYRS
-409 VMVDDT
+409 VMEDDT
-415 KDPMTAELPLPE
+415 KEPMTADVPLPE
-427 GALPKYIVEKSET
+427 GALPKYIVEKSEM
-440 EGETDTNPEF
+440 EGEAGTNPEF

-461 QEEPPVSEEPEEPE
+461 QEEPVEEESVAEAAEP
-475 VSGAEEDD
+475 EEDD
-483 EYMVKLVEETGEPD
+483 EYMVRLVTEDDEPQEEPETNETGPE
-497 DNRDENTAE
+497 
-506 TTESVEE
+506 ESLEE
-513 AVRKAVMEPEAAEES
+513 AVKKTVSEAAEPEES

-542 SVQDIAESDDADEAV
+542 SMQDTAVEDTPETDTETEA
-557 TAEEEP
+557 AEP
-563 EETESEE
+563 EKI
-570 EPVDEQVSD
+570 PD
-579 DAEEEPVDEEQM
+579 DEQM

-606 LMAEVQE
+606 LMAEVRE
-613 ELDAREKEEALT
+613 ELEAKAGEEAPT
-625 AVTEEEYVDDTKVTD
+625 MIAEEEYIDDEADD
-640 AADEMTATV
+640 AGEIMADDEAEEEFSEEEIAAYEEEHSAAEDEITAAAEDEMTAAV
-649 EEEAESEAEEA
+649 E
-660 EPAEEEPEAES
+660 
-671 TEESEE
+671 
-677 EPEAELTEESEEEPE
+677 
-692 EAEPAEEE
+692 
-700 AEDDEDNDYALKSS
+700 EDNDNDYVLKPS
-714 ERRYLQKYLFINGME
+714 ERRYLQKYLFISGME

-737 NKKREAP
+737 NKKREVP

-752 IVVVGRAKTNKT
+752 IAVVGRAKTDKT

-774 HADDS
+774 HSEDN

-792 VNSKSILASVDKIK
+792 INSKSILASADKLK
-806 GTTLIIENA
+806 GITLIIENA

-826 VQVMEGDTDSMLV
+826 AQVMEGDTESMLV

-847 INRLFAE
+847 INRVFTE
-854 VPRLSE
+854 VPDLSR
-860 MFSYR
+860 MFDYR

-895 LLKLYLLIGEV
+895 LLKLYLLAGGI
-906 DTGDAAKAIESIRGI
+906 DTGDATKAVESIREI
-921 VDNAIEH
+921 VDDAIERGSH
-928 SGRKGRRRS
+928 KGKRRTSR
-937 SKKNGGLIMLKDKDF
+937 KNGGLIILKDKDF
-952 V
+952 IS

>member
-30 DTIEWRKVKKW
+30 ETIEWRKVKKW
-41 SELAVAEDVYERAGR
+41 SELAIAEDVYERAGR

-118 NKARKVP
+118 NKARKAP

-161 CIREC
+161 CVREC

-176 EYVEKALRLKSRYS
+176 EYVEKALRLKNRYAK
-190 VLTKSQKA
+190 LTKSQQA
-198 KLDMIE
+198 KLDMME

-214 TIAPE
+214 TVMPE

-228 EEIKEPEPEEEY
+228 EEVKELEPQEEY

-271 GESEAGEEEP
+271 GPGEEEAVEPEITEPAGIEEP
-281 SAELTAE
+281 SETTEAVEPSETTEFVEPEEDTWEEPEE
-288 AEAEPSVE
+288 AEESEEQPEAEKEPEEAEEQPEVEKE
-296 SEPETEVEPTA
+296 SEPDSIE
-307 EAEPEA
+307 
-313 DNEPTVEAEPEADNE
+313 D
-328 PSAELT
+328 
-334 AEAEAEPSAE
+334 
-344 SEPEA
+344 
-349 EVEQSAESETEQEVE
+349 
-364 PETEAEAEP
+364 
-373 SVEAEPEE
+373 
-381 KYKDLYE
+381 KYKDIYE

-400 THHWNRYKS
+400 THHWNRYRS
-409 VMVDDT
+409 VMEDDT
-415 KDPMTAELPLPE
+415 KEPMTADVPLPE
-427 GALPKYIVEKSET
+427 GALPKYIVEKSEM
-440 EGETDTNPEF
+440 EGEAGTNPEF

-461 QEEPPVSEEPEEPE
+461 QEEPVEEESVAEAAEP
-475 VSGAEEDD
+475 EEDD
-483 EYMVKLVEETGEPD
+483 EYMVRLVTEDDEPQEEPETNETEP
-497 DNRDENTAE
+497 E
-506 TTESVEE
+506 ESLEE
-513 AVRKAVMEPEAAEES
+513 AVKKAVSEAAEPEES

-542 SVQDIAESDDADEAV
+542 SMQDTAVEDTPETDTETEA
-557 TAEEEP
+557 AEP
-563 EETESEE
+563 EKI
-570 EPVDEQVSD
+570 PD
-579 DAEEEPVDEEQM
+579 DEQM

-606 LMAEVQE
+606 LMAEVRE
-613 ELDAREKEEALT
+613 ELDARAGEEAPT
-625 AVTEEEYVDDTKVTD
+625 MIAEEEYIDDEADD
-640 AADEMTATV
+640 AGEIMADDEAEEEFSEEEIAAYEEEHSAAEDEITAAAEDEMTAAV
-649 EEEAESEAEEA
+649 E
-660 EPAEEEPEAES
+660 
-671 TEESEE
+671 
-677 EPEAELTEESEEEPE
+677 
-692 EAEPAEEE
+692 
-700 AEDDEDNDYALKSS
+700 EDNDNDYVLKPS
-714 ERRYLQKYLFINGME
+714 ERRYLQKYLFISGME

-737 NKKREAP
+737 NKKREVP

-752 IVVVGRAKTNKT
+752 IAVVGRAKTDKT

-774 HADDS
+774 HSEDN

-792 VNSKSILASVDKIK
+792 INSKSILASADKLK
-806 GTTLIIENA
+806 GITLIIENA

-826 VQVMEGDTDSMLV
+826 AQVMEGDTESMLV

-847 INRLFAE
+847 INRVFTE
-854 VPRLSE
+854 VPDLSR
-860 MFSYR
+860 MFDYR

-895 LLKLYLLIGEV
+895 LLKLYLLAGGI
-906 DTGDAAKAIESIRGI
+906 DTGDATKAVESIREI
-921 VDNAIEH
+921 VDDAIERG
-928 SGRKGRRRS
+928 SRKGKRRTSR
-937 SKKNGGLIMLKDKDF
+937 KNGGLIILKDKDF
-952 V
+952 IS

>member
-30 DTIEWRKVKKW
+30 ETIEWRKVKKW
-41 SELAVAEDVYERAGR
+41 SELAIAEDVYERAGR

-118 NKARKVP
+118 NKARKAP

-161 CIREC
+161 CVREC

-176 EYVEKALRLKSRYS
+176 EYVEKALRLKNRYAK
-190 VLTKSQKA
+190 LTKSQQA
-198 KLDMIE
+198 KLDMME

-214 TIAPE
+214 TVMPE

-228 EEIKEPEPEEEY
+228 EEVKELEPQEEY

-271 GESEAGEEEP
+271 GPGEEEAVEPEITGQGEEAAEPEITEPAGIEEP
-281 SAELTAE
+281 SETTEFVEPEEDTWEEPEE
-288 AEAEPSVE
+288 AEEQPEAEKEPEEQPEAEKEPEEAEEQPEVEKE
-296 SEPETEVEPTA
+296 SEPDSIE
-307 EAEPEA
+307 
-313 DNEPTVEAEPEADNE
+313 D
-328 PSAELT
+328 
-334 AEAEAEPSAE
+334 
-344 SEPEA
+344 
-349 EVEQSAESETEQEVE
+349 
-364 PETEAEAEP
+364 
-373 SVEAEPEE
+373 
-381 KYKDLYE
+381 KYKDIYE

-400 THHWNRYKS
+400 THHWNRYRS
-409 VMVDDT
+409 VMEDDT
-415 KDPMTAELPLPE
+415 KEPMTADVPLPE
-427 GALPKYIVEKSET
+427 GALPKYIVEKSEM
-440 EGETDTNPEF
+440 EGEAGTNPEF

-461 QEEPPVSEEPEEPE
+461 QEEPVEEESVAEAAEP
-475 VSGAEEDD
+475 EEDD
-483 EYMVKLVEETGEPD
+483 EYMVRLVTEDDEPQEEPETNETGPE
-497 DNRDENTAE
+497 
-506 TTESVEE
+506 ESLEE
-513 AVRKAVMEPEAAEES
+513 AVKKTVSEAAEPEES

-542 SVQDIAESDDADEAV
+542 SMQDTAVEDTPETDTETEA
-557 TAEEEP
+557 AEP
-563 EETESEE
+563 EKI
-570 EPVDEQVSD
+570 PD
-579 DAEEEPVDEEQM
+579 DEQM

-606 LMAEVQE
+606 LMAEVRE
-613 ELDAREKEEALT
+613 ELDARAGEEAPT
-625 AVTEEEYVDDTKVTD
+625 MIAEEEYIDDEADD
-640 AADEMTATV
+640 AGEIMADDEAEEEFSEEEIAAYEEEHSAAEDEITAAAEDEITAAAEDEMTAAV
-649 EEEAESEAEEA
+649 E
-660 EPAEEEPEAES
+660 
-671 TEESEE
+671 
-677 EPEAELTEESEEEPE
+677 
-692 EAEPAEEE
+692 
-700 AEDDEDNDYALKSS
+700 EDNDNDYVLKPS
-714 ERRYLQKYLFINGME
+714 ERRYLQKYLFISGME

-737 NKKREAP
+737 NKKREVP

-752 IVVVGRAKTNKT
+752 IAVVGRAKTDKT

-774 HADDS
+774 HSEDN

-792 VNSKSILASVDKIK
+792 INSKSILASADKLK
-806 GTTLIIENA
+806 GITLIIENA

-826 VQVMEGDTDSMLV
+826 AQVMEGDTESMLV

-847 INRLFAE
+847 INRVFTE
-854 VPRLSE
+854 VPDLSR
-860 MFSYR
+860 MFDYR

-895 LLKLYLLIGEV
+895 LLKLYLLAGGI
-906 DTGDAAKAIESIRGI
+906 DTGDATKAVESIREI
-921 VDNAIEH
+921 VDDAIERGSH
-928 SGRKGRRRS
+928 KGKRRTSR
-937 SKKNGGLIMLKDKDF
+937 KNGGLIILKDKDF
-952 V
+952 IS

>member
-30 DTIEWRKVKKW
+30 ETIEWRKVKKW
-41 SELAVAEDVYERAGR
+41 SELAIAEDVYERAGR

-161 CIREC
+161 CVREC

-176 EYVEKALRLKSRYS
+176 EYVEKALRLKNRYAK
-190 VLTKSQKA
+190 LTKSQQA
-198 KLDMIE
+198 KLDMME

-214 TIAPE
+214 TVMPE

-228 EEIKEPEPEEEY
+228 EEVKEPEPQEEY

-266 LGGIN
+266 LGGIT
-271 GESEAGEEEP
+271 GPGEEEAVEPEITGQGEEAVEPEITEPAGIEEP
-281 SAELTAE
+281 SETTEAVEPSETTEFVEPEEDTWEEPEE
-288 AEAEPSVE
+288 AE
-296 SEPETEVEPTA
+296 EPEEQ
-307 EAEPEA
+307 
-313 DNEPTVEAEPEADNE
+313 
-328 PSAELT
+328 
-334 AEAEAEPSAE
+334 
-344 SEPEA
+344 PEA
-349 EVEQSAESETEQEVE
+349 EE
-364 PETEAEAEP
+364 
-373 SVEAEPEE
+373 EPEE
-381 KYKDLYE
+381 QPEAEKEPEPDSIEDKYKDIYE

-400 THHWNRYKS
+400 THHWNRYRS
-409 VMVDDT
+409 VMEDDT
-415 KDPMTAELPLPE
+415 KEPMTADVPLPE
-427 GALPKYIVEKSET
+427 GALPKYIVEKSEM
-440 EGETDTNPEF
+440 EGEAGTNPEF

-461 QEEPPVSEEPEEPE
+461 QEEPVEEESVAEAAEP
-475 VSGAEEDD
+475 EEDD
-483 EYMVKLVEETGEPD
+483 EYMVRLVTEDDEPQEEPETNETEP
-497 DNRDENTAE
+497 E
-506 TTESVEE
+506 ESVEE
-513 AVRKAVMEPEAAEES
+513 AVKKAVSEPAEPEES

-542 SVQDIAESDDADEAV
+542 SMQDTVVEDTPETDTETKAA
-557 TAEEEP
+557 EP
-563 EETESEE
+563 EEI
-570 EPVDEQVSD
+570 PD
-579 DAEEEPVDEEQM
+579 DEQM

-606 LMAEVQE
+606 LMAEVRE
-613 ELDAREKEEALT
+613 ELDARAGEEAPT
-625 AVTEEEYVDDTKVTD
+625 MIAEEEYIDDEADD
-640 AADEMTATV
+640 AGEIMADDEAEEEFSEEEIAAYEEEHSAAEDEITAAAEDEMTAAV
-649 EEEAESEAEEA
+649 E
-660 EPAEEEPEAES
+660 
-671 TEESEE
+671 
-677 EPEAELTEESEEEPE
+677 
-692 EAEPAEEE
+692 
-700 AEDDEDNDYALKSS
+700 EDNDNDYVLKSS
-714 ERRYLQKYLFINGME
+714 ERRYLQKYLFISGME

-737 NKKREAP
+737 NKKREVP

-752 IVVVGRAKTNKT
+752 IAVVGRAKTDKT

-774 HADDS
+774 HSEDN

-792 VNSKSILASVDKIK
+792 INSKSILASADKLK
-806 GTTLIIENA
+806 GITLIIENA

-826 VQVMEGDTDSMLV
+826 AQVMEGDTESMLV

-847 INRLFAE
+847 INRVFAE
-854 VPRLSE
+854 VPDLSR
-860 MFSYR
+860 MFDYR

-895 LLKLYLLIGEV
+895 LLKLYLLAGGI
-906 DTGDAAKAIESIRGI
+906 DTGDATKAVESIREI
-921 VDNAIEH
+921 VDDAIERG
-928 SGRKGRRRS
+928 SRKGKRRTSR
-937 SKKNGGLIMLKDKDF
+937 KNGGLIILKDKDF
-952 V
+952 IS

>member
-30 DTIEWRKVKKW
+30 ETIEWRKVKKW
-41 SELAVAEDVYERAGR
+41 SELAIAEDVYERAGR

-118 NKARKVP
+118 NKARKAP

-161 CIREC
+161 CVREC

-176 EYVEKALRLKSRYS
+176 EYVEKALRLKNRYAK
-190 VLTKSQKA
+190 LTKSQQA
-198 KLDMIE
+198 KLDMME

-214 TIAPE
+214 TVMPE

-228 EEIKEPEPEEEY
+228 EEVKEPEPQEEY

-271 GESEAGEEEP
+271 GPGEEEAVEPEITEPAGIEEP
-281 SAELTAE
+281 SETTEFVEPEEDTWEEPEEQPE
-288 AEAEPSVE
+288 AEKEPEEAEEQPEAEKEPEEAEEQPEVEKE
-296 SEPETEVEPTA
+296 SEPDSIE
-307 EAEPEA
+307 
-313 DNEPTVEAEPEADNE
+313 D
-328 PSAELT
+328 
-334 AEAEAEPSAE
+334 
-344 SEPEA
+344 
-349 EVEQSAESETEQEVE
+349 
-364 PETEAEAEP
+364 
-373 SVEAEPEE
+373 
-381 KYKDLYE
+381 KYKDIYE

-400 THHWNRYKS
+400 THHWNRYRS
-409 VMVDDT
+409 VMEDDT
-415 KDPMTAELPLPE
+415 KEPMTADVPLPE
-427 GALPKYIVEKSET
+427 GALPKYIVEKSEM
-440 EGETDTNPEF
+440 EGEAGTNPEF

-461 QEEPPVSEEPEEPE
+461 QEEPVEEESVAEAAEP
-475 VSGAEEDD
+475 EEDD
-483 EYMVKLVEETGEPD
+483 EYMVRLVTEDDEPQEKPETNETEP
-497 DNRDENTAE
+497 E
-506 TTESVEE
+506 ESVEE
-513 AVRKAVMEPEAAEES
+513 AVKKAVSEPAEPEES

-542 SVQDIAESDDADEAV
+542 SMQDTVVEDTPEIDTETEA
-557 TAEEEP
+557 AEP
-563 EETESEE
+563 EKI
-570 EPVDEQVSD
+570 PD
-579 DAEEEPVDEEQM
+579 DEQM

-606 LMAEVQE
+606 LMAEVRE
-613 ELDAREKEEALT
+613 ELDARAGEEAPT
-625 AVTEEEYVDDTKVTD
+625 MIAEEEYIDDEADD
-640 AADEMTATV
+640 AGEIMADDEAEEEFSEEEIAAYEEEHSAAEDEITAAAEDEMTAAV
-649 EEEAESEAEEA
+649 E
-660 EPAEEEPEAES
+660 
-671 TEESEE
+671 
-677 EPEAELTEESEEEPE
+677 
-692 EAEPAEEE
+692 
-700 AEDDEDNDYALKSS
+700 EDNDNDYVLKPS
-714 ERRYLQKYLFINGME
+714 ERRYLQKYLFISGME

-737 NKKREAP
+737 NKKREVP

-752 IVVVGRAKTNKT
+752 IAVVGRAKTDKT

-774 HADDS
+774 HSEDN

-792 VNSKSILASVDKIK
+792 INSKSILASVDKLK
-806 GTTLIIENA
+806 GITLIIENA

-826 VQVMEGDTDSMLV
+826 AQVMEGDTESMLV

-847 INRLFAE
+847 INRVFTE
-854 VPRLSE
+854 VPDLSR
-860 MFSYR
+860 MFDYR

-895 LLKLYLLIGEV
+895 LLKLYLLAGGI
-906 DTGDAAKAIESIRGI
+906 DTGDATKAVESIREI
-921 VDNAIEH
+921 VDDAIERG
-928 SGRKGRRRS
+928 SRKGKRRTSR
-937 SKKNGGLIMLKDKDF
+937 KNGGLIILKDKDF
-952 V
+952 IS

>member
-30 DTIEWRKVKKW
+30 ETIEWRKVKKW
-41 SELAVAEDVYERAGR
+41 SELAIAEDVYERAGR

-161 CIREC
+161 CVREC

-176 EYVEKALRLKSRYS
+176 EYVEKALRLKNRYAK
-190 VLTKSQKA
+190 LTKSQQA
-198 KLDMIE
+198 KLDMME

-214 TIAPE
+214 TVMPE

-228 EEIKEPEPEEEY
+228 EEVKEPEPQEEY

-253 NIQAQLAESMAKI
+253 NIQAQLAKSMAKI

-271 GESEAGEEEP
+271 GLGEEEAVEPEITGQGEEAVEPEITEPAGIEEP
-281 SAELTAE
+281 SETTEAVKPSETTEFVEPEEDTWEEPEE
-288 AEAEPSVE
+288 AEEPEEQPEAEEEQPEAEKEPEEAEEQPEVEKE
-296 SEPETEVEPTA
+296 SEPDSIE
-307 EAEPEA
+307 
-313 DNEPTVEAEPEADNE
+313 D
-328 PSAELT
+328 
-334 AEAEAEPSAE
+334 
-344 SEPEA
+344 
-349 EVEQSAESETEQEVE
+349 
-364 PETEAEAEP
+364 
-373 SVEAEPEE
+373 
-381 KYKDLYE
+381 KYKDIYE

-400 THHWNRYKS
+400 THHWNRYRS
-409 VMVDDT
+409 VMEDDT
-415 KDPMTAELPLPE
+415 KEPMTADVPLPE
-427 GALPKYIVEKSET
+427 GALPKYIVEKSEM
-440 EGETDTNPEF
+440 EGEAGTNPEF
-450 IIEDFETIIEK
+450 IIEDFETIIENR
-461 QEEPPVSEEPEEPE
+461 EEPVEEESVAEAAEP
-475 VSGAEEDD
+475 EEDD
-483 EYMVKLVEETGEPD
+483 EYMVRLVTEDDEPQEEPETNETEP
-497 DNRDENTAE
+497 E
-506 TTESVEE
+506 ESVEE
-513 AVRKAVMEPEAAEES
+513 AVKKAVSEFAEPEES

-542 SVQDIAESDDADEAV
+542 SMQDTVVEDTPETDTETKAA
-557 TAEEEP
+557 EP
-563 EETESEE
+563 EEI
-570 EPVDEQVSD
+570 PD
-579 DAEEEPVDEEQM
+579 DEQM

-606 LMAEVQE
+606 LMAEVRE
-613 ELDAREKEEALT
+613 ELDARAGEEAPT
-625 AVTEEEYVDDTKVTD
+625 MIAEEEYIDDEADD
-640 AADEMTATV
+640 AGEIMADDEAEEEFSEEEIAAYEEEHRAAEDEITAVAEDEMTAAV
-649 EEEAESEAEEA
+649 E
-660 EPAEEEPEAES
+660 
-671 TEESEE
+671 
-677 EPEAELTEESEEEPE
+677 
-692 EAEPAEEE
+692 
-700 AEDDEDNDYALKSS
+700 EDNDNDYVLKPS
-714 ERRYLQKYLFINGME
+714 ERRYLQKYLFISGME

-737 NKKREAP
+737 NKKREVP

-752 IVVVGRAKTNKT
+752 IAVVGRAKTDKT

-774 HADDS
+774 HSEDN

-792 VNSKSILASVDKIK
+792 INSKSILASADKLK
-806 GTTLIIENA
+806 GITLIIENA

-826 VQVMEGDTDSMLV
+826 AQVMEGDTESMLV

-847 INRLFAE
+847 INRVFAE
-854 VPRLSE
+854 VPDLSR
-860 MFSYR
+860 MFDYR

-895 LLKLYLLIGEV
+895 LLKLYLLAGGI
-906 DTGDAAKAIESIRGI
+906 DTGDATKAVESIREI
-921 VDNAIEH
+921 VDDAIERG
-928 SGRKGRRRS
+928 SRKGKRRTSR
-937 SKKNGGLIMLKDKDF
+937 KNGGLIILKDKDF
-952 V
+952 IS

>member
-30 DTIEWRKVKKW
+30 ETIEWRKVKKW
-41 SELAVAEDVYERAGR
+41 SELAIAEDVYERAGR

-118 NKARKVP
+118 NKARKAP

-161 CIREC
+161 CVREC

-176 EYVEKALRLKSRYS
+176 EYVEKALRLKNRYAK
-190 VLTKSQKA
+190 LTKSQQA
-198 KLDMIE
+198 KLDMME

-214 TIAPE
+214 TVMPE

-228 EEIKEPEPEEEY
+228 EEVKELEPQEEY

-271 GESEAGEEEP
+271 GPGEEEAVEPEITEPAGIEEP
-281 SAELTAE
+281 SETTEAVEPSETTEFMEPEEDTWEEPEETEEPEEQPE
-288 AEAEPSVE
+288 AEKEPEEAEEQPEVEKE
-296 SEPETEVEPTA
+296 SEPDSIE
-307 EAEPEA
+307 
-313 DNEPTVEAEPEADNE
+313 D
-328 PSAELT
+328 
-334 AEAEAEPSAE
+334 
-344 SEPEA
+344 
-349 EVEQSAESETEQEVE
+349 
-364 PETEAEAEP
+364 
-373 SVEAEPEE
+373 
-381 KYKDLYE
+381 KYKDIYE

-400 THHWNRYKS
+400 THHWNRYRS
-409 VMVDDT
+409 VMEDDT
-415 KDPMTAELPLPE
+415 KEPMTADVPLPE
-427 GALPKYIVEKSET
+427 GALPKYIVEKSEM
-440 EGETDTNPEF
+440 EGEAGTNPEF

-461 QEEPPVSEEPEEPE
+461 QEEPVEEESVAEAAEP
-475 VSGAEEDD
+475 EEDD
-483 EYMVKLVEETGEPD
+483 EYMVRLVTEDDEPQEEPETNETEP
-497 DNRDENTAE
+497 E
-506 TTESVEE
+506 ESLEE
-513 AVRKAVMEPEAAEES
+513 AVKKTVSEAAEPEK
-528 EVIDGQMDIMQWME
+528 IP
-542 SVQDIAESDDADEAV
+542 DD
-557 TAEEEP
+557 
-563 EETESEE
+563 
-570 EPVDEQVSD
+570 
-579 DAEEEPVDEEQM
+579 EQM

-606 LMAEVQE
+606 LMAEVRE
-613 ELDAREKEEALT
+613 ELDARAGEEAPT
-625 AVTEEEYVDDTKVTD
+625 MIAEEEYIDDEADD
-640 AADEMTATV
+640 AGEIMADDEAEEEFSEEEIAAYEEEHSAAEDEITAAAEDEMTAAV
-649 EEEAESEAEEA
+649 E
-660 EPAEEEPEAES
+660 
-671 TEESEE
+671 
-677 EPEAELTEESEEEPE
+677 
-692 EAEPAEEE
+692 
-700 AEDDEDNDYALKSS
+700 EDNDNDYVLKPS
-714 ERRYLQKYLFINGME
+714 ERRYLQKYLFISGME

-737 NKKREAP
+737 NKKREVP

-752 IVVVGRAKTNKT
+752 IAVVGRAKTDKT

-774 HADDS
+774 HSEDN

-792 VNSKSILASVDKIK
+792 INSKSILASADKLK
-806 GTTLIIENA
+806 GITLIIENA

-826 VQVMEGDTDSMLV
+826 AQVMEGDTESMLV

-847 INRLFAE
+847 INRVFTE
-854 VPRLSE
+854 VPDLSR
-860 MFSYR
+860 MFDYR

-895 LLKLYLLIGEV
+895 LLKLYLLAGGI
-906 DTGDAAKAIESIRGI
+906 DTGDATKAVESIREI
-921 VDNAIEH
+921 VDDAIERGSH
-928 SGRKGRRRS
+928 KGKRRTSR
-937 SKKNGGLIMLKDKDF
+937 KNGGLIILKDKDF
-952 V
+952 IS

>member
-30 DTIEWRKVKKW
+30 ETIEWRKVKKW
-41 SELAVAEDVYERAGR
+41 SELAIAEDVYERAGR

-150 ELYAQAGRIDE
+150 ELYAQAGRIEE
-161 CIREC
+161 CVREC

-176 EYVEKALRLKSRYS
+176 EYVEKALRLKNRYAK
-190 VLTKSQKA
+190 LTKSQQA
-198 KLDMIE
+198 KLDMME

-214 TIAPE
+214 TVMPE

-228 EEIKEPEPEEEY
+228 EEVKEPEPQEEY

-271 GESEAGEEEP
+271 GPGEEEAVEPKITGQGEEAVEPEITEPAGIEEP
-281 SAELTAE
+281 SETTEFVEPEEDTWEEPEE
-288 AEAEPSVE
+288 AEEPEEQPEAEEEPEEQPEAEEEPEEAEEQPEVEKE
-296 SEPETEVEPTA
+296 SEPDSIE
-307 EAEPEA
+307 
-313 DNEPTVEAEPEADNE
+313 D
-328 PSAELT
+328 
-334 AEAEAEPSAE
+334 
-344 SEPEA
+344 
-349 EVEQSAESETEQEVE
+349 
-364 PETEAEAEP
+364 
-373 SVEAEPEE
+373 
-381 KYKDLYE
+381 KYKDIYE

-400 THHWNRYKS
+400 THHWNRYRS
-409 VMVDDT
+409 VMEDDT
-415 KDPMTAELPLPE
+415 KEPMTADVPLPE
-427 GALPKYIVEKSET
+427 GALPKYIVEKSEM
-440 EGETDTNPEF
+440 EGEAGTNPEF

-461 QEEPPVSEEPEEPE
+461 QEEPVEEENVAEAAEP
-475 VSGAEEDD
+475 EEDD
-483 EYMVKLVEETGEPD
+483 EYMVRLVTEDDEPQEEPETDETEP
-497 DNRDENTAE
+497 E
-506 TTESVEE
+506 ESVEE
-513 AVRKAVMEPEAAEES
+513 AVKKAVSEPAEPEES

-542 SVQDIAESDDADEAV
+542 SMQDTVVEDTPETDAETEA
-557 TAEEEP
+557 AEP
-563 EETESEE
+563 EEI
-570 EPVDEQVSD
+570 PD
-579 DAEEEPVDEEQM
+579 DEQM

-606 LMAEVQE
+606 LMAEVRE
-613 ELDAREKEEALT
+613 ELDARAGEEAPT
-625 AVTEEEYVDDTKVTD
+625 MIAEEEYIDDEADD
-640 AADEMTATV
+640 AGEIMADDEAEEEFSEEEIAAYEEEHSAAEDEITAAAEDEMTAAV
-649 EEEAESEAEEA
+649 E
-660 EPAEEEPEAES
+660 
-671 TEESEE
+671 
-677 EPEAELTEESEEEPE
+677 
-692 EAEPAEEE
+692 
-700 AEDDEDNDYALKSS
+700 EDNDNDYVLKPS
-714 ERRYLQKYLFINGME
+714 ERRYLQKYLFISGME

-737 NKKREAP
+737 NKKREVP

-752 IVVVGRAKTNKT
+752 IAVVGRAKTDKT

-774 HADDS
+774 HSEDN

-792 VNSKSILASVDKIK
+792 INSKSILASADKLK
-806 GTTLIIENA
+806 GITLIIENA

-826 VQVMEGDTDSMLV
+826 AQVMEGDTESMLV

-847 INRLFAE
+847 INRVFAE
-854 VPRLSE
+854 VPDLSR
-860 MFSYR
+860 MFDYR

-895 LLKLYLLIGEV
+895 LLKLYLLAGGI
-906 DTGDAAKAIESIRGI
+906 DTGDATKAVESIREI
-921 VDNAIEH
+921 VDDAIERG
-928 SGRKGRRRS
+928 SRKGKRRTSR
-937 SKKNGGLIMLKDKDF
+937 KNGGLIILKDKDF
-952 V
+952 IS

>member
-30 DTIEWRKVKKW
+30 ETIEWRKVKKW
-41 SELAVAEDVYERAGR
+41 SELAIAEDVYERAGR

-118 NKARKVP
+118 NKARKAP

-161 CIREC
+161 CVREC

-176 EYVEKALRLKSRYS
+176 EYVEKALRLKNRYAK
-190 VLTKSQKA
+190 LTKSQQA
-198 KLDMIE
+198 KLDMME

-214 TIAPE
+214 TVMPE

-228 EEIKEPEPEEEY
+228 EEVKEPEPQEEY

-271 GESEAGEEEP
+271 GQGEEEAVEPEITGQGEEAVEPEITEPAGIEEP
-281 SAELTAE
+281 SETTEAVEPSETTEFVEPEEDTWEEPEE
-288 AEAEPSVE
+288 AEEPEEQPEAEKEPEEAEEQPEVEKE
-296 SEPETEVEPTA
+296 SEPDSIE
-307 EAEPEA
+307 
-313 DNEPTVEAEPEADNE
+313 D
-328 PSAELT
+328 
-334 AEAEAEPSAE
+334 
-344 SEPEA
+344 
-349 EVEQSAESETEQEVE
+349 
-364 PETEAEAEP
+364 
-373 SVEAEPEE
+373 
-381 KYKDLYE
+381 KYKDIYE

-400 THHWNRYKS
+400 THHWNRYRS
-409 VMVDDT
+409 VMEDDT
-415 KDPMTAELPLPE
+415 KEPMTADVPLPE
-427 GALPKYIVEKSET
+427 GALPKYIVEKSEM
-440 EGETDTNPEF
+440 EGEAGTNPEF

-461 QEEPPVSEEPEEPE
+461 QEEPVEEESVAEAAEP
-475 VSGAEEDD
+475 EEDD
-483 EYMVKLVEETGEPD
+483 EYMVRLVTEDDEPQEEPETNETGPE
-497 DNRDENTAE
+497 
-506 TTESVEE
+506 ESLEE
-513 AVRKAVMEPEAAEES
+513 AVKKAVSEAAEPEES

-542 SVQDIAESDDADEAV
+542 SMQDTAV
-557 TAEEEP
+557 EDTPETDTETKAAEP
-563 EETESEE
+563 EKI
-570 EPVDEQVSD
+570 PD
-579 DAEEEPVDEEQM
+579 DEQM

-606 LMAEVQE
+606 LMAEVRE
-613 ELDAREKEEALT
+613 ELDARAGEEAPT
-625 AVTEEEYVDDTKVTD
+625 MIAEEEYIDDEADD
-640 AADEMTATV
+640 AGEIMADDEAEEEFSEEEIAAYEEEHSAAEDEITAAADDEMTAAV
-649 EEEAESEAEEA
+649 E
-660 EPAEEEPEAES
+660 
-671 TEESEE
+671 
-677 EPEAELTEESEEEPE
+677 
-692 EAEPAEEE
+692 
-700 AEDDEDNDYALKSS
+700 EDNDNDYVLKPS
-714 ERRYLQKYLFINGME
+714 ERRYLQKYLFISGME

-737 NKKREAP
+737 NKKREVP

-752 IVVVGRAKTNKT
+752 IAVVGRAKTDKT

-774 HADDS
+774 HSEDN

-792 VNSKSILASVDKIK
+792 INSKSILASADKLK
-806 GTTLIIENA
+806 GITLIIENA

-826 VQVMEGDTDSMLV
+826 AQVMEGDTESMLV

-847 INRLFAE
+847 INRVFTE
-854 VPRLSE
+854 VPDLSR
-860 MFSYR
+860 MFDYR

-895 LLKLYLLIGEV
+895 LLKLYLLAGGI
-906 DTGDAAKAIESIRGI
+906 DTGDATKAVESIREI
-921 VDNAIEH
+921 VDDAIERG
-928 SGRKGRRRS
+928 SRKGKRRTSR
-937 SKKNGGLIMLKDKDF
+937 KNGGLIILKDKDF
-952 V
+952 IS

>member
-30 DTIEWRKVKKW
+30 ETIEWRKVKKW
-41 SELAVAEDVYERAGR
+41 SELAIAEDVYERAGR

-118 NKARKVP
+118 NKARKAP

-150 ELYAQAGRIDE
+150 ELYAQARRIDE
-161 CIREC
+161 CVREC

-176 EYVEKALRLKSRYS
+176 EYVEKALRLKNRYAK
-190 VLTKSQKA
+190 LTKSQQA
-198 KLDMIE
+198 KLDMME

-214 TIAPE
+214 TVMPE

-228 EEIKEPEPEEEY
+228 EEVKEPEPQEEY

-271 GESEAGEEEP
+271 GPGEEEAVEPEITGPGEEAAEPEITEPAGIEEP
-281 SAELTAE
+281 SETTEAVEPSETTEFVEPSEDTWEEPEE
-288 AEAEPSVE
+288 AEEPEEQPEAEKEPEEAEEQPEVEKE
-296 SEPETEVEPTA
+296 SEPDSIE
-307 EAEPEA
+307 
-313 DNEPTVEAEPEADNE
+313 D
-328 PSAELT
+328 
-334 AEAEAEPSAE
+334 
-344 SEPEA
+344 
-349 EVEQSAESETEQEVE
+349 
-364 PETEAEAEP
+364 
-373 SVEAEPEE
+373 
-381 KYKDLYE
+381 KYKDIYE

-400 THHWNRYKS
+400 THHWNRYRS
-409 VMVDDT
+409 VMEDDT
-415 KDPMTAELPLPE
+415 KEPMTADVPLPE
-427 GALPKYIVEKSET
+427 GALPKYIVEKSEM
-440 EGETDTNPEF
+440 EGEAGTNPEF

-461 QEEPPVSEEPEEPE
+461 QEEPVEEESVAEAAEP
-475 VSGAEEDD
+475 EEDD
-483 EYMVKLVEETGEPD
+483 EYMVRLVTEDDEPQEEPETNETEP
-497 DNRDENTAE
+497 E
-506 TTESVEE
+506 ESLEE
-513 AVRKAVMEPEAAEES
+513 AVKKTVSEPAEPEES

-542 SVQDIAESDDADEAV
+542 SMQDTAVEDTPETDTETEA
-557 TAEEEP
+557 AEP
-563 EETESEE
+563 EKI
-570 EPVDEQVSD
+570 PD
-579 DAEEEPVDEEQM
+579 DEQM

-606 LMAEVQE
+606 LMAEVRE
-613 ELDAREKEEALT
+613 ELDARAGEEAPT
-625 AVTEEEYVDDTKVTD
+625 MIAEEEYIDDEVDDAGEIMAD
-640 AADEMTATV
+640 DEAEEEFSEEEIAAYEEEHSAAEDEITAAAEDEMTAAV
-649 EEEAESEAEEA
+649 E
-660 EPAEEEPEAES
+660 
-671 TEESEE
+671 
-677 EPEAELTEESEEEPE
+677 
-692 EAEPAEEE
+692 
-700 AEDDEDNDYALKSS
+700 EDNDNDYVLKPS
-714 ERRYLQKYLFINGME
+714 ERRYLQKYLFISGME

-737 NKKREAP
+737 NKKREVP

-752 IVVVGRAKTNKT
+752 IAVVGRAKTDKT

-774 HADDS
+774 HSEDN

-792 VNSKSILASVDKIK
+792 INSKSILASADKLK
-806 GTTLIIENA
+806 GITLIIENA

-826 VQVMEGDTDSMLV
+826 AQVMEGDTESMLV

-847 INRLFAE
+847 INRVFTE
-854 VPRLSE
+854 VPDLSR
-860 MFSYR
+860 MFDYR

-873 NELVAAAKDY
+873 NELVAAAKGY

-895 LLKLYLLIGEV
+895 LLKLYLLAGGI
-906 DTGDAAKAIESIRGI
+906 DTGDATKAVESIREI
-921 VDNAIEH
+921 VDDAIERG
-928 SGRKGRRRS
+928 SRKGKRRTSR
-937 SKKNGGLIMLKDKDF
+937 KNGGLIILKDKDF
-952 V
+952 IS

>member
-30 DTIEWRKVKKW
+30 ETIEWRKVKKW
-41 SELAVAEDVYERAGR
+41 SELAIAEDVYERAGR

-161 CIREC
+161 CVREC

-176 EYVEKALRLKSRYS
+176 EYVEKALRLKNRYAK
-190 VLTKSQKA
+190 LTKSQQA
-198 KLDMIE
+198 KLDMME

-214 TIAPE
+214 TVMPE

-228 EEIKEPEPEEEY
+228 EEVKEPEPQEEY

-271 GESEAGEEEP
+271 GSGEEEAVEPEITDPGEEAAEPEITEP
-281 SAELTAE
+281 SGIEEPSETTEFVEPEEDTWEEPEESEESEEQPE
-288 AEAEPSVE
+288 AEEKPEEQPEEEKEPEEAEEQPEVEKE
-296 SEPETEVEPTA
+296 SEPDSIE
-307 EAEPEA
+307 
-313 DNEPTVEAEPEADNE
+313 D
-328 PSAELT
+328 
-334 AEAEAEPSAE
+334 
-344 SEPEA
+344 
-349 EVEQSAESETEQEVE
+349 
-364 PETEAEAEP
+364 
-373 SVEAEPEE
+373 
-381 KYKDLYE
+381 KYKDIYE

-400 THHWNRYKS
+400 THHWNRYRS
-409 VMVDDT
+409 VMEDDT
-415 KDPMTAELPLPE
+415 KEPMTADVPLPE
-427 GALPKYIVEKSET
+427 GALPKYIVEKSEM
-440 EGETDTNPEF
+440 EGEAGTNPEF
-450 IIEDFETIIEK
+450 IIEDFETIIENR
-461 QEEPPVSEEPEEPE
+461 EELVEEESAAEAAEP
-475 VSGAEEDD
+475 EEDD
-483 EYMVKLVEETGEPD
+483 EYMVRLVTEDDEPQEKPETNETEP
-497 DNRDENTAE
+497 E
-506 TTESVEE
+506 ESVEE
-513 AVRKAVMEPEAAEES
+513 AVKKAVSEPAEPEES

-542 SVQDIAESDDADEAV
+542 SMQDTVVEDTPETDTETKAA
-557 TAEEEP
+557 EP
-563 EETESEE
+563 EEI
-570 EPVDEQVSD
+570 PD
-579 DAEEEPVDEEQM
+579 DEQM

-606 LMAEVQE
+606 LMAEVRE
-613 ELDAREKEEALT
+613 ELDARAGEEAPT
-625 AVTEEEYVDDTKVTD
+625 MIAEEEYIDDEADD
-640 AADEMTATV
+640 AGEIMADDEAEEEFSEEEIAAYEEEHSAAEDEITAAAEDEMTAAV
-649 EEEAESEAEEA
+649 E
-660 EPAEEEPEAES
+660 
-671 TEESEE
+671 
-677 EPEAELTEESEEEPE
+677 
-692 EAEPAEEE
+692 
-700 AEDDEDNDYALKSS
+700 EDNDNDYVLKPS
-714 ERRYLQKYLFINGME
+714 ERRYLQKYLFISGME

-737 NKKREAP
+737 NKKREVP

-752 IVVVGRAKTNKT
+752 IAVVGRAKTDKT

-774 HADDS
+774 HSEDN

-792 VNSKSILASVDKIK
+792 INSKSILASADKLK
-806 GTTLIIENA
+806 GITLIIENA

-826 VQVMEGDTDSMLV
+826 AQVMEGDTESMLV

-847 INRLFAE
+847 INRVFAE
-854 VPRLSE
+854 VPDLSR
-860 MFSYR
+860 MFDYR

-895 LLKLYLLIGEV
+895 LLKLYLLAGGV
-906 DTGDAAKAIESIRGI
+906 DTGDATKAVESIREI
-921 VDNAIEH
+921 VDDAIERG
-928 SGRKGRRRS
+928 SRKGKRRTSR
-937 SKKNGGLIMLKDKDF
+937 KNGGLIILKDKDF
-952 V
+952 IS

>member
-30 DTIEWRKVKKW
+30 ETIEWRKVKKW
-41 SELAVAEDVYERAGR
+41 SELAIAEDVYERAGR

-118 NKARKVP
+118 NKARKAP

-161 CIREC
+161 CVREC

-176 EYVEKALRLKSRYS
+176 EYVEKALRLKNRYAK
-190 VLTKSQKA
+190 LTKSQQA
-198 KLDMIE
+198 KLDMME

-214 TIAPE
+214 TVMPE

-228 EEIKEPEPEEEY
+228 EEVKELEPQEEY

-271 GESEAGEEEP
+271 GPGEEEAVEPEITEPAGIEEP
-281 SAELTAE
+281 SETTEFVEPEEDTWEEPEETEEHEEQPE
-288 AEAEPSVE
+288 AEKEPEEQPEAEKEPEEAEEQPEVEKE
-296 SEPETEVEPTA
+296 SEPDSIE
-307 EAEPEA
+307 
-313 DNEPTVEAEPEADNE
+313 D
-328 PSAELT
+328 
-334 AEAEAEPSAE
+334 
-344 SEPEA
+344 
-349 EVEQSAESETEQEVE
+349 
-364 PETEAEAEP
+364 
-373 SVEAEPEE
+373 
-381 KYKDLYE
+381 KYKDIYE

-400 THHWNRYKS
+400 THHWNRYRS
-409 VMVDDT
+409 VMEDDT
-415 KDPMTAELPLPE
+415 KEPMTADVPLPE
-427 GALPKYIVEKSET
+427 GALPKYIVEKSEM
-440 EGETDTNPEF
+440 EGEAGTNPEF

-461 QEEPPVSEEPEEPE
+461 QEEPVEEESVAEAAEP
-475 VSGAEEDD
+475 EEDD
-483 EYMVKLVEETGEPD
+483 EYMVRLVTEDDEPQEEPETNETEP
-497 DNRDENTAE
+497 E
-506 TTESVEE
+506 ESLEE
-513 AVRKAVMEPEAAEES
+513 AVKKTVSEAAEPEES

-542 SVQDIAESDDADEAV
+542 SMQDTAVEDTPETDTETEA
-557 TAEEEP
+557 AEP
-563 EETESEE
+563 EKI
-570 EPVDEQVSD
+570 PD
-579 DAEEEPVDEEQM
+579 DEQM
-591 INDAAEDAINDIAAR
+591 INDVAEDAINDIAAR
-606 LMAEVQE
+606 LMAEVRE
-613 ELDAREKEEALT
+613 ELDARAGEEAPT
-625 AVTEEEYVDDTKVTD
+625 MIAEEEYIDDEADD
-640 AADEMTATV
+640 AGEIMADDEAEEEFSEEEIAAYEEEHSAAEDEITAAAEDEITAAAEDEMTAAV
-649 EEEAESEAEEA
+649 E
-660 EPAEEEPEAES
+660 
-671 TEESEE
+671 
-677 EPEAELTEESEEEPE
+677 
-692 EAEPAEEE
+692 
-700 AEDDEDNDYALKSS
+700 EDNDNDYVLKPS
-714 ERRYLQKYLFINGME
+714 ERRYMQKYLFISGME

-737 NKKREAP
+737 NKKREVP

-752 IVVVGRAKTNKT
+752 IAVVGRAKTDKT

-774 HADDS
+774 HSEDN

-792 VNSKSILASVDKIK
+792 INSKSILASADKLK
-806 GTTLIIENA
+806 GITLIIENA

-826 VQVMEGDTDSMLV
+826 AQVMEGDTESMLV

-847 INRLFAE
+847 INRVFTE
-854 VPRLSE
+854 VPDLSR
-860 MFSYR
+860 MFDYR

-895 LLKLYLLIGEV
+895 LLKLYLLAGGI
-906 DTGDAAKAIESIRGI
+906 DTGDATKAVESIREI
-921 VDNAIEH
+921 VDDAIERG
-928 SGRKGRRRS
+928 SRKGKRRTSR
-937 SKKNGGLIMLKDKDF
+937 KNGGLIILKDKDF
-952 V
+952 IS

>member
-30 DTIEWRKVKKW
+30 ETIEWRKVKKW
-41 SELAVAEDVYERAGR
+41 SELAIAEDVYERAGR

-118 NKARKVP
+118 NKARKAP

-161 CIREC
+161 CVREC

-176 EYVEKALRLKSRYS
+176 EYVEKALRLKNRYAK
-190 VLTKSQKA
+190 LTKSQQA
-198 KLDMIE
+198 KLDMME

-214 TIAPE
+214 TVMPE

-228 EEIKEPEPEEEY
+228 EEVKELEPQEEY

-271 GESEAGEEEP
+271 GPGEEEAVEPEITEPAGIEEP
-281 SAELTAE
+281 SETTEFMEPEEDTWEEPEETEEPEEQPE
-288 AEAEPSVE
+288 AEKEPEEQPEAEKEPEEAEEQPEVEKE
-296 SEPETEVEPTA
+296 SEPDSIE
-307 EAEPEA
+307 
-313 DNEPTVEAEPEADNE
+313 D
-328 PSAELT
+328 
-334 AEAEAEPSAE
+334 
-344 SEPEA
+344 
-349 EVEQSAESETEQEVE
+349 
-364 PETEAEAEP
+364 
-373 SVEAEPEE
+373 
-381 KYKDLYE
+381 KYKDIYE

-400 THHWNRYKS
+400 THHWNRYRS
-409 VMVDDT
+409 VMEDDT
-415 KDPMTAELPLPE
+415 KEPMTADVPLPE
-427 GALPKYIVEKSET
+427 GALPKYIVEKSEM
-440 EGETDTNPEF
+440 EGEAGTNPEF

-461 QEEPPVSEEPEEPE
+461 QEEPVEEESVAEAAEP
-475 VSGAEEDD
+475 EEDD
-483 EYMVKLVEETGEPD
+483 EYMVRLVTEDDEPQEEPETNETEP
-497 DNRDENTAE
+497 E
-506 TTESVEE
+506 ESLEE
-513 AVRKAVMEPEAAEES
+513 AVKKTVSEAAEPEES

-542 SVQDIAESDDADEAV
+542 SMQDTAVEDTPETDTETEA
-557 TAEEEP
+557 AEP
-563 EETESEE
+563 EKI
-570 EPVDEQVSD
+570 PD
-579 DAEEEPVDEEQM
+579 DEQM
-591 INDAAEDAINDIAAR
+591 INDVAEDAINDIAAR
-606 LMAEVQE
+606 LMAEVRE
-613 ELDAREKEEALT
+613 ELDARAGEEAPT
-625 AVTEEEYVDDTKVTD
+625 MIAEEEYIDDEADD
-640 AADEMTATV
+640 AGEIMADD
-649 EEEAESEAEEA
+649 EAEE
-660 EPAEEEPEAES
+660 EF
-671 TEESEE
+671 SEE
-677 EPEAELTEESEEEPE
+677 EIAAYEEEHS
-692 EAEPAEEE
+692 A
-700 AEDDEDNDYALKSS
+700 AEDEITAAVEEDNDNDYVLKPS
-714 ERRYLQKYLFINGME
+714 ERRYLQKYLFISGME

-737 NKKREAP
+737 NKKREVP

-752 IVVVGRAKTNKT
+752 IAVVGRAKTDKT

-774 HADDS
+774 HSEDN

-792 VNSKSILASVDKIK
+792 INSKSILASADKLK
-806 GTTLIIENA
+806 GITLIIENA

-826 VQVMEGDTDSMLV
+826 AQVMEGDTESMLV

-847 INRLFAE
+847 INRVFTE
-854 VPRLSE
+854 VPDLSR
-860 MFSYR
+860 MFDYR

-895 LLKLYLLIGEV
+895 LLKLYLLAGGI
-906 DTGDAAKAIESIRGI
+906 DTGDATKAVESIREI
-921 VDNAIEH
+921 VDDAIERG
-928 SGRKGRRRS
+928 SRKGKRRTSR
-937 SKKNGGLIMLKDKDF
+937 KNGGLIILKDKDF
-952 V
+952 IS

>member
-30 DTIEWRKVKKW
+30 ETIEWRKVKKW
-41 SELAVAEDVYERAGR
+41 SELAIAEDVYERAGR

-118 NKARKVP
+118 NKARKAP

-161 CIREC
+161 CVREC

-176 EYVEKALRLKSRYS
+176 EYVEKALRLKNRYAK
-190 VLTKSQKA
+190 LTKSQQA
-198 KLDMIE
+198 KLDMME

-214 TIAPE
+214 TVMPE

-228 EEIKEPEPEEEY
+228 EEVKELEPQEEY

-271 GESEAGEEEP
+271 GPGEEEAVEP
-281 SAELTAE
+281 EITEPAGIE
-288 AEAEPSVE
+288 EPSETTEAVEPSETTEFMEPEEDTWEEPEETEEPEEQPEVEKE
-296 SEPETEVEPTA
+296 SEPDSIE
-307 EAEPEA
+307 
-313 DNEPTVEAEPEADNE
+313 D
-328 PSAELT
+328 
-334 AEAEAEPSAE
+334 
-344 SEPEA
+344 
-349 EVEQSAESETEQEVE
+349 
-364 PETEAEAEP
+364 
-373 SVEAEPEE
+373 
-381 KYKDLYE
+381 KYKDIYE

-400 THHWNRYKS
+400 THHWNRYRS
-409 VMVDDT
+409 VMEDDT
-415 KDPMTAELPLPE
+415 KEPMTADVPLPE
-427 GALPKYIVEKSET
+427 GALPKYIVEKSEM
-440 EGETDTNPEF
+440 EGEAGTNPEF

-461 QEEPPVSEEPEEPE
+461 QEEPVEEESVAEAAEP
-475 VSGAEEDD
+475 EEDD
-483 EYMVKLVEETGEPD
+483 EYMVRLVTEDDEPQEEPETNETEP
-497 DNRDENTAE
+497 E
-506 TTESVEE
+506 ESLEE
-513 AVRKAVMEPEAAEES
+513 AVKKTVSEAAEPEES

-542 SVQDIAESDDADEAV
+542 SMQDTAVEDTPETDTETEA
-557 TAEEEP
+557 AEP
-563 EETESEE
+563 EKI
-570 EPVDEQVSD
+570 PD
-579 DAEEEPVDEEQM
+579 DEQM
-591 INDAAEDAINDIAAR
+591 INDVAEDAINDIAAR
-606 LMAEVQE
+606 LMAEVRE
-613 ELDAREKEEALT
+613 ELDARAGEEAPT
-625 AVTEEEYVDDTKVTD
+625 MIAEEEYIDDEADD
-640 AADEMTATV
+640 AGEIMADDEAEEEFSEEEIAAYEEEHSAAEDEMTAAV
-649 EEEAESEAEEA
+649 E
-660 EPAEEEPEAES
+660 
-671 TEESEE
+671 
-677 EPEAELTEESEEEPE
+677 
-692 EAEPAEEE
+692 
-700 AEDDEDNDYALKSS
+700 EDNDNDYVLKPS
-714 ERRYLQKYLFINGME
+714 ERRYLQKYLFISGME

-737 NKKREAP
+737 NKKREVP

-752 IVVVGRAKTNKT
+752 IAVVGRAKTDKT

-774 HADDS
+774 HSEDN

-792 VNSKSILASVDKIK
+792 INSKSILASADKLK
-806 GTTLIIENA
+806 GITLIIENA

-826 VQVMEGDTDSMLV
+826 AQVMEGDTESMLV

-847 INRLFAE
+847 INRVFTE
-854 VPRLSE
+854 VPDLSR
-860 MFSYR
+860 MFDYR

-895 LLKLYLLIGEV
+895 LLKLYLLAGGI
-906 DTGDAAKAIESIRGI
+906 DTGDATKAVESIREI
-921 VDNAIEH
+921 VDDAIERG
-928 SGRKGRRRS
+928 SRKGKRRTSR
-937 SKKNGGLIMLKDKDF
+937 KNGGLIILKDKDF
-952 V
+952 IS

>member
-30 DTIEWRKVKKW
+30 ETIEWRKVKKW
-41 SELAVAEDVYERAGR
+41 SELAIAEDVYERAGR

-118 NKARKVP
+118 NKARKAP

-161 CIREC
+161 CVREC

-176 EYVEKALRLKSRYS
+176 EYVEKALRLKNRYAK
-190 VLTKSQKA
+190 LTKSQQA
-198 KLDMIE
+198 KLDMME

-214 TIAPE
+214 TVMPE

-228 EEIKEPEPEEEY
+228 EEVKKPEPQEEY

-271 GESEAGEEEP
+271 GPGEEEAVEPGITGQGEEAAEPEITEPAGIEEP
-281 SAELTAE
+281 SETTEAVEPSETTEFVEPEEDTWEEPEE
-288 AEAEPSVE
+288 AEEPEEQPEAEKEPEEAEEQPEVEKE
-296 SEPETEVEPTA
+296 SEPDSIE
-307 EAEPEA
+307 
-313 DNEPTVEAEPEADNE
+313 D
-328 PSAELT
+328 
-334 AEAEAEPSAE
+334 
-344 SEPEA
+344 
-349 EVEQSAESETEQEVE
+349 
-364 PETEAEAEP
+364 
-373 SVEAEPEE
+373 
-381 KYKDLYE
+381 KYKDIYE

-400 THHWNRYKS
+400 THHWNRYRS
-409 VMVDDT
+409 VMEDDT
-415 KDPMTAELPLPE
+415 KEPMTADVPLPE
-427 GALPKYIVEKSET
+427 GALPKYIVEKSEM
-440 EGETDTNPEF
+440 EGEAGTNPEF

-461 QEEPPVSEEPEEPE
+461 QEEPVEEESVAEAAEP
-475 VSGAEEDD
+475 EEDD
-483 EYMVKLVEETGEPD
+483 EYMVRLVTEDDEPQEEPETNETEP
-497 DNRDENTAE
+497 E
-506 TTESVEE
+506 ESLEE
-513 AVRKAVMEPEAAEES
+513 AVKKTVSEAAEPEES

-542 SVQDIAESDDADEAV
+542 SMQDTAVEDTPETDTETEA
-557 TAEEEP
+557 AEP
-563 EETESEE
+563 EKI
-570 EPVDEQVSD
+570 PD
-579 DAEEEPVDEEQM
+579 DEQM

-606 LMAEVQE
+606 LMAEVRE
-613 ELDAREKEEALT
+613 ELDARAGEEAPT
-625 AVTEEEYVDDTKVTD
+625 MIAEEEYIDDEADD
-640 AADEMTATV
+640 AGEIMADDEAEEEFSEEEIAAYEEEHSAAEDEITAAADDEMTAAV
-649 EEEAESEAEEA
+649 E
-660 EPAEEEPEAES
+660 
-671 TEESEE
+671 
-677 EPEAELTEESEEEPE
+677 
-692 EAEPAEEE
+692 
-700 AEDDEDNDYALKSS
+700 EDNDNDYVLKPS
-714 ERRYLQKYLFINGME
+714 ERRYLQKYLFISGME

-737 NKKREAP
+737 NKKREVP

-752 IVVVGRAKTNKT
+752 IAVVGRAKTDKT

-774 HADDS
+774 HSEDN

-792 VNSKSILASVDKIK
+792 INSKSILASADKLK
-806 GTTLIIENA
+806 GITLIIENA

-826 VQVMEGDTDSMLV
+826 AQVMEGDTESMLV

-847 INRLFAE
+847 INRVFTE
-854 VPRLSE
+854 VPDLSR
-860 MFSYR
+860 MFDYR

-895 LLKLYLLIGEV
+895 LLKLYLLAGGI
-906 DTGDAAKAIESIRGI
+906 DTGDATKAVESIREI
-921 VDNAIEH
+921 VDDAIERG
-928 SGRKGRRRS
+928 SRKGKRRTSR
-937 SKKNGGLIMLKDKDF
+937 KNGGLIILKDKDF
-952 V
+952 IS

>member
-30 DTIEWRKVKKW
+30 ETIEWRKVKKW
-41 SELAVAEDVYERAGR
+41 SELAIAEDVYERAGR

-161 CIREC
+161 CVREC

-176 EYVEKALRLKSRYS
+176 EYVEKALRLKNRYAK
-190 VLTKSQKA
+190 LTKSQQA
-198 KLDMIE
+198 KLDMME

-214 TIAPE
+214 TVMPE

-228 EEIKEPEPEEEY
+228 EEVKEPEPQEEY

-271 GESEAGEEEP
+271 GPGEEEAVEPEITGPGEEAAEPEITEPAGIEESSETAQAVKPEEESEETEEQPEAEEESEESEEQPEAEEESEESEEQPEAEEESEEAGEQ
-281 SAELTAE
+281 
-288 AEAEPSVE
+288 
-296 SEPETEVEPTA
+296 
-307 EAEPEA
+307 
-313 DNEPTVEAEPEADNE
+313 
-328 PSAELT
+328 
-334 AEAEAEPSAE
+334 
-344 SEPEA
+344 PEA
-349 EVEQSAESETEQEVE
+349 EKE
-364 PETEAEAEP
+364 PEPDSIED
-373 SVEAEPEE
+373 
-381 KYKDLYE
+381 KYKDIYE

-400 THHWNRYKS
+400 THHWNRYRS
-409 VMVDDT
+409 VMEDDT
-415 KDPMTAELPLPE
+415 KEPMTADVPLPE
-427 GALPKYIVEKSET
+427 GALPKYIVEKSEM
-440 EGETDTNPEF
+440 EGEAGTNPEF
-450 IIEDFETIIEK
+450 IIEDFETIIENR
-461 QEEPPVSEEPEEPE
+461 EEPVEEESVAETAEP
-475 VSGAEEDD
+475 EEDD
-483 EYMVKLVEETGEPD
+483 EYMVRLVTEDDEPQEEP
-497 DNRDENTAE
+497 E
-506 TTESVEE
+506 TNETESEESVEE
-513 AVRKAVMEPEAAEES
+513 AVKKAVSEPAEPEES

-542 SVQDIAESDDADEAV
+542 SMQDTVVEDTPETDTETKAA
-557 TAEEEP
+557 EP
-563 EETESEE
+563 EEI
-570 EPVDEQVSD
+570 PD
-579 DAEEEPVDEEQM
+579 DEQM

-606 LMAEVQE
+606 LMAEVRE
-613 ELDAREKEEALT
+613 ELDARAGEEAPT
-625 AVTEEEYVDDTKVTD
+625 MIAEEEYIDDEADD
-640 AADEMTATV
+640 AGEIMADDEAEEEFSEEEIAAYEEEHSAAEDEITAAAEDEMTAAV
-649 EEEAESEAEEA
+649 E
-660 EPAEEEPEAES
+660 
-671 TEESEE
+671 
-677 EPEAELTEESEEEPE
+677 
-692 EAEPAEEE
+692 
-700 AEDDEDNDYALKSS
+700 EDNDNDYVLKPS
-714 ERRYLQKYLFINGME
+714 ERRYLQKYLFISGME

-737 NKKREAP
+737 NKKREVP

-752 IVVVGRAKTNKT
+752 IAVVGRAKTDKT

-774 HADDS
+774 HSEDN

-792 VNSKSILASVDKIK
+792 INSKSILASADKLK
-806 GTTLIIENA
+806 GITLIIENA

-826 VQVMEGDTDSMLV
+826 AQVMEGDTESMLV

-847 INRLFAE
+847 INRVFAE
-854 VPRLSE
+854 VPDLSR
-860 MFSYR
+860 MFDYR

-895 LLKLYLLIGEV
+895 LLKLYLLAGGI
-906 DTGDAAKAIESIRGI
+906 DTGDATKAVESIREI
-921 VDNAIEH
+921 VDDAIERG
-928 SGRKGRRRS
+928 SRKGKRRTSR
-937 SKKNGGLIMLKDKDF
+937 KNGGLIILKDKDF
-952 V
+952 IS

>member
-30 DTIEWRKVKKW
+30 ETIEWRKVKKW
-41 SELAVAEDVYERAGR
+41 SELAIAEDVYERAGR

-161 CIREC
+161 CVREC

-176 EYVEKALRLKSRYS
+176 EYVEKALRLKNRYAK
-190 VLTKSQKA
+190 LTKSQQA
-198 KLDMIE
+198 KLDMME

-214 TIAPE
+214 TVMPE

-228 EEIKEPEPEEEY
+228 EEVKEPEPQEEY

-271 GESEAGEEEP
+271 GPGEEEAVEPKITGQGEEAVEPEITEPAGIEEP
-281 SAELTAE
+281 SETTEFVEPEEDTWEEPEE
-288 AEAEPSVE
+288 AEEPEEQPEAEEEPEEQPEAEEEPEEAEEQPEVEKE
-296 SEPETEVEPTA
+296 SEPDSIE
-307 EAEPEA
+307 
-313 DNEPTVEAEPEADNE
+313 D
-328 PSAELT
+328 
-334 AEAEAEPSAE
+334 
-344 SEPEA
+344 
-349 EVEQSAESETEQEVE
+349 
-364 PETEAEAEP
+364 
-373 SVEAEPEE
+373 
-381 KYKDLYE
+381 KYKDIYE

-400 THHWNRYKS
+400 THHWNRYRS
-409 VMVDDT
+409 VMEDDT
-415 KDPMTAELPLPE
+415 KEPMTADVPLPE
-427 GALPKYIVEKSET
+427 GALPKYIVEKSEM
-440 EGETDTNPEF
+440 EGEAGTNPEF

-461 QEEPPVSEEPEEPE
+461 QEEPVEEENVAEAAEP
-475 VSGAEEDD
+475 EEDD
-483 EYMVKLVEETGEPD
+483 EYMVRLVTEDDEPQEEPETDETEP
-497 DNRDENTAE
+497 E
-506 TTESVEE
+506 ESVEE
-513 AVRKAVMEPEAAEES
+513 AVKKAVSEPAEPEES

-542 SVQDIAESDDADEAV
+542 SMQDTVVEDTPETDAETEA
-557 TAEEEP
+557 AEP
-563 EETESEE
+563 EEI
-570 EPVDEQVSD
+570 PD
-579 DAEEEPVDEEQM
+579 DEQM

-606 LMAEVQE
+606 LMAEVRE
-613 ELDAREKEEALT
+613 ELDARAGEEAPT
-625 AVTEEEYVDDTKVTD
+625 MIAEEEYIDDEADD
-640 AADEMTATV
+640 AGEIMADDEAEEEFSEEEIAAYEEEHSAAEDEITAAAEDEMTAAV
-649 EEEAESEAEEA
+649 E
-660 EPAEEEPEAES
+660 
-671 TEESEE
+671 
-677 EPEAELTEESEEEPE
+677 
-692 EAEPAEEE
+692 
-700 AEDDEDNDYALKSS
+700 EDNDNDYVLKPS
-714 ERRYLQKYLFINGME
+714 ERRYLQKYLFISGME

-737 NKKREAP
+737 NKKREVP

-752 IVVVGRAKTNKT
+752 IAVVGRAKTDKT

-774 HADDS
+774 HSEDN

-792 VNSKSILASVDKIK
+792 INSKSILASADKLK
-806 GTTLIIENA
+806 GITLIIENA

-826 VQVMEGDTDSMLV
+826 AQVMEGDTESMLV

-847 INRLFAE
+847 INRVFAE
-854 VPRLSE
+854 VPDLSR
-860 MFSYR
+860 MFDYR

-895 LLKLYLLIGEV
+895 LLKLYLLAGGI
-906 DTGDAAKAIESIRGI
+906 DTGDATKAVESIREI
-921 VDNAIEH
+921 VDDAIERG
-928 SGRKGRRRS
+928 SRKGKRRTSR
-937 SKKNGGLIMLKDKDF
+937 KNGGLIILKDKDF
-952 V
+952 IS

>member
-30 DTIEWRKVKKW
+30 ETIEWRKVKKW
-41 SELAVAEDVYERAGR
+41 SELAIAEDVYERAGR

-150 ELYAQAGRIDE
+150 ELYAQAGRIEE
-161 CIREC
+161 CVREC

-176 EYVEKALRLKSRYS
+176 EYVEKALRLKNRYAK
-190 VLTKSQKA
+190 LTKSQQA
-198 KLDMIE
+198 KLDMME

-214 TIAPE
+214 TVMPE

-228 EEIKEPEPEEEY
+228 EEVKEPEQQEEY

-271 GESEAGEEEP
+271 GPGEESVEPTITEPGEESVEPEITEPVGIEEP
-281 SAELTAE
+281 SETTEFVEPEEDTWEEPEE
-288 AEAEPSVE
+288 AEEPEEQPEAEKEPEEAEEQPEVEKE
-296 SEPETEVEPTA
+296 SEPDSIE
-307 EAEPEA
+307 
-313 DNEPTVEAEPEADNE
+313 D
-328 PSAELT
+328 
-334 AEAEAEPSAE
+334 
-344 SEPEA
+344 
-349 EVEQSAESETEQEVE
+349 
-364 PETEAEAEP
+364 
-373 SVEAEPEE
+373 
-381 KYKDLYE
+381 KYKDIYE

-400 THHWNRYKS
+400 THHWNRYRS
-409 VMVDDT
+409 VMEDDT
-415 KDPMTAELPLPE
+415 KEPMTADVPLPE
-427 GALPKYIVEKSET
+427 GALPKYIVEKSEM
-440 EGETDTNPEF
+440 EGEAGTNPEF

-461 QEEPPVSEEPEEPE
+461 QEEPVEEESVAEAAEP
-475 VSGAEEDD
+475 EEDD
-483 EYMVKLVEETGEPD
+483 EYMVRLVTEDDEPQEEPETDETEP
-497 DNRDENTAE
+497 E
-506 TTESVEE
+506 ESVEE
-513 AVRKAVMEPEAAEES
+513 AVKKAVSEPAEPEES

-542 SVQDIAESDDADEAV
+542 SMQDTVGEDTLETDTETKTEDVPEADIETEA
-557 TAEEEP
+557 AEP
-563 EETESEE
+563 EEI
-570 EPVDEQVSD
+570 PD
-579 DAEEEPVDEEQM
+579 DEQM

-606 LMAEVQE
+606 LMAEVRE
-613 ELDAREKEEALT
+613 ELDARAGEEAPT
-625 AVTEEEYVDDTKVTD
+625 MIAEEEYIDDEADD
-640 AADEMTATV
+640 AGEIMADD
-649 EEEAESEAEEA
+649 EAEE
-660 EPAEEEPEAES
+660 EF
-671 TEESEE
+671 SEE
-677 EPEAELTEESEEEPE
+677 EIAAYEEEHC
-692 EAEPAEEE
+692 AV
-700 AEDDEDNDYALKSS
+700 EDEITAAVEDEITAVVEEDNDNDYVLKPS

-737 NKKREAP
+737 NKKREVP

-752 IVVVGRAKTNKT
+752 IAVVGRAKTDKT

-774 HADDS
+774 HSEDN

-792 VNSKSILASVDKIK
+792 INSKSILASADKLK
-806 GTTLIIENA
+806 GITLIIENA

-826 VQVMEGDTDSMLV
+826 AQVMEGDTESMLV

-847 INRLFAE
+847 INRVFAE
-854 VPRLSE
+854 VPDLSR
-860 MFSYR
+860 MFDYR

-895 LLKLYLLIGEV
+895 LLKLYLLAGGI
-906 DTGDAAKAIESIRGI
+906 DTGDATKAVESIREI
-921 VDNAIEH
+921 VDDAIERG
-928 SGRKGRRRS
+928 SRKGKRRTSR
-937 SKKNGGLIMLKDKDF
+937 KNGGLIILKDKDF
-952 V
+952 IS